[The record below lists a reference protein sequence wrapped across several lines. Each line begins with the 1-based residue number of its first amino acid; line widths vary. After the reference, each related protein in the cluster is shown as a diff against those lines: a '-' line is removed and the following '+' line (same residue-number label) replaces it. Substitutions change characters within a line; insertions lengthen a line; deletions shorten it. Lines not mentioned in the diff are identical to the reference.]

1 MRVNTIKKIIAAILA
16 AVLCFGVL
24 PSRSFFNTLSAVVKA
39 ANADSLNE
47 AYADGTSLMPI
58 GPAFT
63 VDTLLSWE
71 PTNDPDSDYSRS
83 VVPLADRYTGFTVND
98 YANPD
103 AKLMVCS
110 LANSKHD
117 ATNAQGQESFSSYA
131 FNYWQYATSFVYWSG
146 SKRGQVVVPTG
157 EFTDAAHTN
166 GVPVMGTIFFDW
178 GGNSSVVE
186 NFVRNYR
193 SVADKLI
200 EVMEYYGF
208 DGYFFNE
215 ETAVDYTTAGNLR
228 SMIAYMRQQRPNML
242 IGWYDSIT
250 DSGNLSYQ
258 DAVNG
263 SNSGWVSAGVN
274 EFFMNYN
281 WTTQDVNTTV
291 STMQGLG
298 KSQYEAF
305 AGLDVQQ
312 NCMNTNFSSNYLLNN
327 NNNKLKLS
335 LALYCPN
342 STMGLSG
349 DGADFHEVE
358 RQFYV
363 NGGDPRSTSSSGW
376 AGMSRFFA
384 DHTTIISAPFVTNFN
399 SGHGKAFY
407 IDGVKSRDAEWSY
420 QSVQDV
426 MPTWTWIIDSNGQ
439 KLSGAYD
446 FEDAYNGGS
455 SIKFYGSLTANKPN
469 NIMLYSTNLDINGST
484 NIAVTAKN
492 DRGLMKLVAYYGDS
506 STSSYANCQKATFAL
521 DASSG
526 GWTTSN
532 VSLASLS
539 GKKLYAIGFEI
550 GGTSNVSDY
559 QVNIGRLAVT
569 DSEAAAASASNARL
583 EEIIYLDAYTAEAR
597 IKWNGNNASTYEIYR
612 LNADGT
618 RTLIMETPNTAY
630 YIPNLVRNDDQADVT
645 IEVVPV
651 NANGVRG
658 ESSRFTID
666 WPYENGDTEK
676 LSDVTVPVNIC
687 PLAEVTGYSAQND
700 GEPASKAID
709 GTSENGSKWCAT
721 NAQSGWMT
729 IKLDQPRTIKRI
741 RIEHAEYGGEAQNMN
756 TIAFS
761 VQYKSGN
768 NWVTAYSTNNNSS
781 AVTDELITPVTAQEW
796 RLYISNS
803 GSSAWG
809 AIRIYEWQ
817 MFETTERN
825 RTDIV
830 LMKFASAKNNK
841 GASDTFSLTHAPT
854 GSTVRLYLRDANG
867 NYTQIASKEAQ
878 SSTVSF
884 TGLDYGSDAG
894 RVFYTVQEG
903 KQEESI
909 KLSTAFDAEPGAVK
923 YSITVVQPA
932 NGTVSASATSA
943 TAGTTVKLTATPAE
957 GYTLDYFTLDG
968 ARINGDTFIMPARN
982 VEVSAVFTANAYSI
996 TVVQPTG
1003 GTVSASATSATAGTT
1018 VKLTATPAEGYTLD
1032 YFTLDGARINGNTFS
1047 MPARNV
1053 EVSAVFTAN
1062 AYSITVVQPTGGT
1075 VSASTTSAAAGTT
1088 IELTATPAEG
1098 YTLDYFTLDGERI
1111 NGDTFSM
1118 PARNVEVSAVFTANA
1133 YSITVVQPTGGTV
1146 SASATS
1152 ATAGTTVKLTATP
1165 AEGYTL
1171 DYFTLDGARIN
1182 GDTFIM
1188 PARNVEV
1195 SAVFTANAYSITV
1208 VQPTGG
1214 TVSASATSATAGTTV
1229 KLTAT
1234 PAEGYTLDYFTLD
1247 GARINGDTFIMPA
1260 RNVEVSAVFTANAYS
1275 ITVVQPTGGTV
1286 SASATSATAG
1296 TTVKLTATPAE
1307 GYTLDYFTLDGARIN
1322 GDTFIMPARN
1332 VEVSAVFT
1340 ANAYSITVVQPAGG
1354 TVSASKLSAFFG
1366 EAVELTAVPDEG
1378 YELSHYVVNG
1388 AANNGGTF
1396 TMPARDVIVTAVF
1409 TKVAEPSVNLA
1420 LNATIY
1426 YSNKK
1431 YPDYAKNGPQ
1441 HAFDGKM
1448 SDREADKWH
1457 ASGVNGWVA
1466 FDIHTPVANPIL
1478 KIYHAGSAGE
1488 NSNLNTSSWD
1498 VYILNERYLTEEAYF
1513 NMDRSTQN
1521 RVCQIAWFWKRIH
1534 VTTGN
1539 TADISIDH
1547 IDMPEARRLFK
1558 INMRKTNQT
1567 GYPYYLN
1574 VYEIEMYAGN

>member
-16 AVLCFGVL
+16 AVFCFGVL
-24 PSRSFFNTLSAVVKA
+24 PSRSFFSTLSAVVKA

-263 SNSGWVSAGVN
+263 YNSGWVSAGVN

-291 STMQGLG
+291 STMQNLG

-327 NNNKLKLS
+327 SNKLKLS

-550 GGTSNVSDY
+550 GGTSNVYDY

-597 IKWNGNNASTYEIYR
+597 IKWNGNNASSYEIYR

-700 GEPASKAID
+700 GEPAWKAID

-721 NAQSGWMT
+721 NKQSGWMT

-741 RIEHAEYGGEAQNMN
+741 RIEHAQYGGEAQNMN

-768 NWVTAYSTNNNSS
+768 NWVTVYSTNNNSS

-867 NYTQIASKEAQ
+867 NYTQIASKEAH

-923 YSITVVQPA
+923 YSINVVQPT
-932 NGTVSASATSA
+932 NGMVSASATSA
-943 TAGTTVKLTATPAE
+943 TAGTTIELTATPAE

-1018 VKLTATPAEGYTLD
+1018 VKLTA
-1032 YFTLDGARINGNTFS
+1032 N
-1047 MPARNV
+1047 
-1053 EVSAVFTAN
+1053 
-1062 AYSITVVQPTGGT
+1062 
-1075 VSASTTSAAAGTT
+1075 
-1088 IELTATPAEG
+1088 
-1098 YTLDYFTLDGERI
+1098 
-1111 NGDTFSM
+1111 
-1118 PARNVEVSAVFTANA
+1118 
-1133 YSITVVQPTGGTV
+1133 
-1146 SASATS
+1146 
-1152 ATAGTTVKLTATP
+1152 P

-1214 TVSASATSATAGTTV
+1214 MVSASATSATAGTSV
-1229 KLTAT
+1229 KLTAN

-1247 GARINGDTFIMPA
+1247 GERINGDTFIMPA

-1275 ITVVQPTGGTV
+1275 ITVVQPTGGSV
-1286 SASATSATAG
+1286 AASATSATAG
-1296 TTVKLTATPAE
+1296 TTIELTATPAE
-1307 GYTLDYFTLDGARIN
+1307 GYTLDYFTLDGERIN
-1322 GDTFIMPARN
+1322 GNTFIMPARN

-1340 ANAYSITVVQPAGG
+1340 ANAYSITVVQPIGG

-1448 SDREADKWH
+1448 SDPEADKWH
-1457 ASGVNGWVA
+1457 ASGINGWVA

-1521 RVCQIAWFWKRIH
+1521 RVCQIAWFWKRVH

-1567 GYPYYLN
+1567 GYPYHLN

>member
-16 AVLCFGVL
+16 AVFCFGVL

-228 SMIAYMRQQRPNML
+228 SMIAYMRQKRPDML

-291 STMQGLG
+291 STMQNLG

-327 NNNKLKLS
+327 SNKLKLS

-363 NGGDPRSTSSSGW
+363 NGGDPRNTSSSGW

-526 GWTTSN
+526 SWTTSN

-700 GEPASKAID
+700 GEPAWKAID

-721 NAQSGWMT
+721 NKQSGWMT

-741 RIEHAEYGGEAQNMN
+741 RIEHAEYGGEAQDMN

-768 NWVTAYSTNNNSS
+768 NWVTVYSTNNNSS

-796 RLYISNS
+796 RLYINNS

-923 YSITVVQPA
+923 YSINVVQPA
-932 NGTVSASATSA
+932 NGSVAASATSA
-943 TAGTTVKLTATPAE
+943 TAGTTVKLTANPAEGYTLDYFTLDGARINGDTFIMPARNVEVSAVFTANAYSITVVQPTGGSVAASATSATAGTTVELTANPAEGYTLDYFTLDGARINGNTFIMPARNVEVSAVFTANAYSITVVQPTGGTVSASATSAAAGTTIELTANPAE

-1003 GTVSASATSATAGTT
+1003 GTVSASATSA
-1018 VKLTATPAEGYTLD
+1018 
-1032 YFTLDGARINGNTFS
+1032 
-1047 MPARNV
+1047 
-1053 EVSAVFTAN
+1053 
-1062 AYSITVVQPTGGT
+1062 
-1075 VSASTTSAAAGTT
+1075 AAGTT
-1088 IELTATPAEG
+1088 IELTA
-1098 YTLDYFTLDGERI
+1098 
-1111 NGDTFSM
+1111 N
-1118 PARNVEVSAVFTANA
+1118 
-1133 YSITVVQPTGGTV
+1133 
-1146 SASATS
+1146 
-1152 ATAGTTVKLTATP
+1152 P

-1214 TVSASATSATAGTTV
+1214 TVSAS
-1229 KLTAT
+1229 
-1234 PAEGYTLDYFTLD
+1234 
-1247 GARINGDTFIMPA
+1247 
-1260 RNVEVSAVFTANAYS
+1260 
-1275 ITVVQPTGGTV
+1275 
-1286 SASATSATAG
+1286 
-1296 TTVKLTATPAE
+1296 
-1307 GYTLDYFTLDGARIN
+1307 
-1322 GDTFIMPARN
+1322 
-1332 VEVSAVFT
+1332 
-1340 ANAYSITVVQPAGG
+1340 
-1354 TVSASKLSAFFG
+1354 KLSAFFG

-1388 AANNGGTF
+1388 AANSGGTF

-1426 YSNKK
+1426 YFNKK

-1448 SDREADKWH
+1448 SDPEADKWH

-1478 KIYHAGSAGE
+1478 KIYHAGSADE
-1488 NSNLNTSSWD
+1488 DSNLNTSSWD

-1539 TADISIDH
+1539 TADISVDH

-1567 GYPYYLN
+1567 GYPYHLN

>member
-24 PSRSFFNTLSAVVKA
+24 PSRSFFSTLSAVVKA

-215 ETAVDYTTAGNLR
+215 ETGVDYTTAGNLR

-291 STMQGLG
+291 STMQNLG

-327 NNNKLKLS
+327 SNKLKLS

-455 SIKFYGSLTANKPN
+455 SIKFFGSLTANKPN

-521 DASSG
+521 DASHGS
-526 GWTTSN
+526 WTTSN

-569 DSEAAAASASNARL
+569 DSEAAAASAGNARL

-597 IKWNGNNASTYEIYR
+597 IKWNGNNASSYEIYR

-721 NAQSGWMT
+721 NKQSGWMT

-741 RIEHAEYGGEAQNMN
+741 RIEHAEYGGEAKDMN

-768 NWVTAYSTNNNSS
+768 NWVTVYSTTNNSS

-803 GSSAWG
+803 GSSPWG

-830 LMKFASAKNNK
+830 LMKFASAKNNT

-923 YSITVVQPA
+923 YSINVVQPA
-932 NGTVSASATSA
+932 NGSVA
-943 TAGTTVKLTATPAE
+943 
-957 GYTLDYFTLDG
+957 
-968 ARINGDTFIMPARN
+968 
-982 VEVSAVFTANAYSI
+982 
-996 TVVQPTG
+996 
-1003 GTVSASATSATAGTT
+1003 ASATSATAGTT

-1032 YFTLDGARINGNTFS
+1032 YFTLDGARINGNTF
-1047 MPARNV
+1047 
-1053 EVSAVFTAN
+1053 
-1062 AYSITVVQPTGGT
+1062 
-1075 VSASTTSAAAGTT
+1075 
-1088 IELTATPAEG
+1088 
-1098 YTLDYFTLDGERI
+1098 
-1111 NGDTFSM
+1111 
-1118 PARNVEVSAVFTANA
+1118 
-1133 YSITVVQPTGGTV
+1133 
-1146 SASATS
+1146 
-1152 ATAGTTVKLTATP
+1152 
-1165 AEGYTL
+1165 
-1171 DYFTLDGARIN
+1171 
-1182 GDTFIM
+1182 IM

-1208 VQPTGG
+1208 VQPT
-1214 TVSASATSATAGTTV
+1214 
-1229 KLTAT
+1229 
-1234 PAEGYTLDYFTLD
+1234 
-1247 GARINGDTFIMPA
+1247 
-1260 RNVEVSAVFTANAYS
+1260 
-1275 ITVVQPTGGTV
+1275 
-1286 SASATSATAG
+1286 
-1296 TTVKLTATPAE
+1296 
-1307 GYTLDYFTLDGARIN
+1307 
-1322 GDTFIMPARN
+1322 
-1332 VEVSAVFT
+1332 
-1340 ANAYSITVVQPAGG
+1340 GG

-1420 LNATIY
+1420 LNATVY

-1448 SDREADKWH
+1448 SDPEADKWH
-1457 ASGVNGWVA
+1457 ASGINGWVA

-1478 KIYHAGSAGE
+1478 KIYHAGFAGE
-1488 NSNLNTSSWD
+1488 GSDLNTSSWD

-1567 GYPYYLN
+1567 GYPYHLN

>member
-1 MRVNTIKKIIAAILA
+1 MRVNTIKKIIAALLA

-63 VDTLLSWE
+63 VDTLLSWA

-250 DSGNLSYQ
+250 DSGYLSYQ

-263 SNSGWVSAGVN
+263 YNSGWVSAGVN

-327 NNNKLKLS
+327 SNKLKLS

-492 DRGLMKLVAYYGDS
+492 DRGMMKLVAYYGDS

-597 IKWNGNNASTYEIYR
+597 IKWNGNNASSYEIYR

-700 GEPASKAID
+700 GEPAWKAID

-721 NAQSGWMT
+721 NKQSGWMT

-741 RIEHAEYGGEAQNMN
+741 RIEHAQYGGEAQNMN

-768 NWVTAYSTNNNSS
+768 NWVTVYSTNNNSS

-796 RLYISNS
+796 RLYINNS

-817 MFETTERN
+817 MFESTERE
-825 RTDIV
+825 RSDIV
-830 LMKFASAKNNK
+830 LMKFASAKNNT

-923 YSITVVQPA
+923 YSINVVQPA
-932 NGTVSASATSA
+932 NGSVAASATSA
-943 TAGTTVKLTATPAE
+943 TAGTTVKLTATPSE

-968 ARINGDTFIMPARN
+968 ERINGDTFIMPARN

-1018 VKLTATPAEGYTLD
+1018 IELTATPAEGYTLD
-1032 YFTLDGARINGNTFS
+1032 YFTLDGARINGDTFS

-1053 EVSAVFTAN
+1053 DVSAVFTAN
-1062 AYSITVVQPTGGT
+1062 AYSITVVQP
-1075 VSASTTSAAAGTT
+1075 
-1088 IELTATPAEG
+1088 
-1098 YTLDYFTLDGERI
+1098 
-1111 NGDTFSM
+1111 
-1118 PARNVEVSAVFTANA
+1118 AN
-1133 YSITVVQPTGGTV
+1133 GTV

-1152 ATAGTTVKLTATP
+1152 ATAGTTVKLTANP

-1171 DYFTLDGARIN
+1171 DYFTLDGERIN

-1214 TVSASATSATAGTTV
+1214 MVSASATSATAGTTIE
-1229 KLTAT
+1229 LTAT

-1247 GARINGDTFIMPA
+1247 G
-1260 RNVEVSAVFTANAYS
+1260 E
-1275 ITVVQPTGGTV
+1275 
-1286 SASATSATAG
+1286 
-1296 TTVKLTATPAE
+1296 
-1307 GYTLDYFTLDGARIN
+1307 RIN

-1340 ANAYSITVVQPAGG
+1340 ANAYSITVVQPANG
-1354 TVSASKLSAFFG
+1354 TVSSSKLSAFFG

-1388 AANNGGTF
+1388 AANSGGTF

-1420 LNATIY
+1420 LNATVY

-1448 SDREADKWH
+1448 SDPEADKWH
-1457 ASGVNGWVA
+1457 ASGINGWVA

-1478 KIYHAGSAGE
+1478 KIYHAGFAGE
-1488 NSNLNTSSWD
+1488 GSDLNTSSWD

-1567 GYPYYLN
+1567 GYPYHLN

>member
-1 MRVNTIKKIIAAILA
+1 MIL
-16 AVLCFGVL
+16 
-24 PSRSFFNTLSAVVKA
+24 N
-39 ANADSLNE
+39 
-47 AYADGTSLMPI
+47 
-58 GPAFT
+58 
-63 VDTLLSWE
+63 
-71 PTNDPDSDYSRS
+71 
-83 VVPLADRYTGFTVND
+83 
-98 YANPD
+98 
-103 AKLMVCS
+103 
-110 LANSKHD
+110 
-117 ATNAQGQESFSSYA
+117 
-131 FNYWQYATSFVYWSG
+131 SFV
-146 SKRGQVVVPTG
+146 
-157 EFTDAAHTN
+157 
-166 GVPVMGTIFFDW
+166 
-178 GGNSSVVE
+178 
-186 NFVRNYR
+186 
-193 SVADKLI
+193 
-200 EVMEYYGF
+200 
-208 DGYFFNE
+208 
-215 ETAVDYTTAGNLR
+215 
-228 SMIAYMRQQRPNML
+228 
-242 IGWYDSIT
+242 
-250 DSGNLSYQ
+250 
-258 DAVNG
+258 
-263 SNSGWVSAGVN
+263 
-274 EFFMNYN
+274 
-281 WTTQDVNTTV
+281 TV
-291 STMQGLG
+291 
-298 KSQYEAF
+298 
-305 AGLDVQQ
+305 
-312 NCMNTNFSSNYLLNN
+312 
-327 NNNKLKLS
+327 
-335 LALYCPN
+335 
-342 STMGLSG
+342 
-349 DGADFHEVE
+349 
-358 RQFYV
+358 
-363 NGGDPRSTSSSGW
+363 
-376 AGMSRFFA
+376 
-384 DHTTIISAPFVTNFN
+384 
-399 SGHGKAFY
+399 
-407 IDGVKSRDAEWSY
+407 
-420 QSVQDV
+420 
-426 MPTWTWIIDSNGQ
+426 
-439 KLSGAYD
+439 
-446 FEDAYNGGS
+446 
-455 SIKFYGSLTANKPN
+455 
-469 NIMLYSTNLDINGST
+469 
-484 NIAVTAKN
+484 
-492 DRGLMKLVAYYGDS
+492 
-506 STSSYANCQKATFAL
+506 
-521 DASSG
+521 
-526 GWTTSN
+526 
-532 VSLASLS
+532 
-539 GKKLYAIGFEI
+539 
-550 GGTSNVSDY
+550 Y

-597 IKWNGNNASTYEIYR
+597 IKWNGNNASSYEIYR

-630 YIPNLVRNDDQADVT
+630 YIPKLVRNDDQADVT

-700 GEPASKAID
+700 GEPAWKAID

-721 NAQSGWMT
+721 NKQSGWMT

-768 NWVTAYSTNNNSS
+768 NWVTVYSTTNNSS

-923 YSITVVQPA
+923 YSINVVQPA
-932 NGTVSASATSA
+932 NGSVAASATSA

-968 ARINGDTFIMPARN
+968 
-982 VEVSAVFTANAYSI
+982 E
-996 TVVQPTG
+996 
-1003 GTVSASATSATAGTT
+1003 
-1018 VKLTATPAEGYTLD
+1018 
-1032 YFTLDGARINGNTFS
+1032 
-1047 MPARNV
+1047 
-1053 EVSAVFTAN
+1053 
-1062 AYSITVVQPTGGT
+1062 
-1075 VSASTTSAAAGTT
+1075 
-1088 IELTATPAEG
+1088 
-1098 YTLDYFTLDGERI
+1098 
-1111 NGDTFSM
+1111 
-1118 PARNVEVSAVFTANA
+1118 
-1133 YSITVVQPTGGTV
+1133 
-1146 SASATS
+1146 
-1152 ATAGTTVKLTATP
+1152 
-1165 AEGYTL
+1165 
-1171 DYFTLDGARIN
+1171 
-1182 GDTFIM
+1182 
-1188 PARNVEV
+1188 
-1195 SAVFTANAYSITV
+1195 
-1208 VQPTGG
+1208 
-1214 TVSASATSATAGTTV
+1214 
-1229 KLTAT
+1229 
-1234 PAEGYTLDYFTLD
+1234 
-1247 GARINGDTFIMPA
+1247 
-1260 RNVEVSAVFTANAYS
+1260 
-1275 ITVVQPTGGTV
+1275 
-1286 SASATSATAG
+1286 
-1296 TTVKLTATPAE
+1296 
-1307 GYTLDYFTLDGARIN
+1307 RIN

-1340 ANAYSITVVQPAGG
+1340 ANAYSITVVQPANG

-1457 ASGVNGWVA
+1457 ASGINGWVA

-1488 NSNLNTSSWD
+1488 GSDLNTSSWD

-1567 GYPYYLN
+1567 GYPYHLN

>member
-16 AVLCFGVL
+16 AVFCFGVL

-228 SMIAYMRQQRPNML
+228 SMIAYMRQQKPNML

-291 STMQGLG
+291 STMQNLG

-327 NNNKLKLS
+327 SNKLKLS

-597 IKWNGNNASTYEIYR
+597 IKWNGNNASSYEIYR

-700 GEPASKAID
+700 GEPAWKAID

-721 NAQSGWMT
+721 NKQSGWMT

-741 RIEHAEYGGEAQNMN
+741 RIEHAQYGGEAQNMN

-768 NWVTAYSTNNNSS
+768 NWVTVYSTNNNSS

-796 RLYISNS
+796 RLDISNS

-817 MFETTERN
+817 MFETAERN

-923 YSITVVQPA
+923 YSINVVQPA
-932 NGTVSASATSA
+932 NGSVAASATSA
-943 TAGTTVKLTATPAE
+943 TAGTTVKLTATPAEGYTLDYFTLDGERINGDTFIMPARNVEVSAVFTANAYSITVVQPANGSVSASTTSATAGTTVKLTANPAE

-996 TVVQPTG
+996 TVVQPANG
-1003 GTVSASATSATAGTT
+1003 SVSASATSATAGTT
-1018 VKLTATPAEGYTLD
+1018 IELTATPAKGYTLD

-1062 AYSITVVQPTGGT
+1062 AYSITVVQPTGGSIAA
-1075 VSASTTSAAAGTT
+1075 SATSATAGTT

-1133 YSITVVQPTGGTV
+1133 YSITVVQPAGGTV

-1152 ATAGTTVKLTATP
+1152 AAAGTTIELTASP

-1171 DYFTLDGARIN
+1171 DYFTLDGERIN

-1208 VQPTGG
+1208 VQPT
-1214 TVSASATSATAGTTV
+1214 
-1229 KLTAT
+1229 
-1234 PAEGYTLDYFTLD
+1234 
-1247 GARINGDTFIMPA
+1247 
-1260 RNVEVSAVFTANAYS
+1260 
-1275 ITVVQPTGGTV
+1275 
-1286 SASATSATAG
+1286 
-1296 TTVKLTATPAE
+1296 
-1307 GYTLDYFTLDGARIN
+1307 
-1322 GDTFIMPARN
+1322 
-1332 VEVSAVFT
+1332 
-1340 ANAYSITVVQPAGG
+1340 GG

-1420 LNATIY
+1420 LNATVY

-1457 ASGVNGWVA
+1457 ASGINGWVA

-1488 NSNLNTSSWD
+1488 GSDLNTSSWD

-1521 RVCQIAWFWKRIH
+1521 RVCQIAWFWKKIH
-1534 VTTGN
+1534 VTNGN

>member
-16 AVLCFGVL
+16 AVFYFGVL

-228 SMIAYMRQQRPNML
+228 SMIAYMRQQKPNML

-263 SNSGWVSAGVN
+263 YNSGWVSAGVN

-291 STMQGLG
+291 STMQNLG

-312 NCMNTNFSSNYLLNN
+312 NCMNTNFSSNYLLN

-597 IKWNGNNASTYEIYR
+597 IKWNGNNASSYEIYR

-700 GEPASKAID
+700 GEPAWKAID

-721 NAQSGWMT
+721 NKQSGWMT

-741 RIEHAEYGGEAQNMN
+741 RIEHAQYGGEAQNMN

-768 NWVTAYSTNNNSS
+768 NWVTVYSTNNNSS

-923 YSITVVQPA
+923 YSINVVQPA
-932 NGTVSASATSA
+932 NGSVAASATSA
-943 TAGTTVKLTATPAE
+943 TAGTTVKLTATPAEGYTLDYFTLDGERINGDTFIMPARNVEVSAVFTANAYSITVVQPAGGTVSASATSAAAGTTVKLTANPAE

-996 TVVQPTG
+996 NVVQPANG
-1003 GTVSASATSATAGTT
+1003 MVSASATSATAGTT
-1018 VKLTATPAEGYTLD
+1018 VKLTA
-1032 YFTLDGARINGNTFS
+1032 N
-1047 MPARNV
+1047 
-1053 EVSAVFTAN
+1053 
-1062 AYSITVVQPTGGT
+1062 
-1075 VSASTTSAAAGTT
+1075 
-1088 IELTATPAEG
+1088 PAEG

-1111 NGDTFSM
+1111 NGNTFIM
-1118 PARNVEVSAVFTANA
+1118 PARNVEVSAVFTTNA
-1133 YSITVVQPTGGTV
+1133 YSITVVQPAGGSV
-1146 SASATS
+1146 AASATS
-1152 ATAGTTVKLTATP
+1152 AAAGTTVELTATP
-1165 AEGYTL
+1165 AEGYAL
-1171 DYFTLDGARIN
+1171 DYFTLDGERIN

-1214 TVSASATSATAGTTV
+1214 TVSAS
-1229 KLTAT
+1229 
-1234 PAEGYTLDYFTLD
+1234 
-1247 GARINGDTFIMPA
+1247 
-1260 RNVEVSAVFTANAYS
+1260 
-1275 ITVVQPTGGTV
+1275 
-1286 SASATSATAG
+1286 
-1296 TTVKLTATPAE
+1296 
-1307 GYTLDYFTLDGARIN
+1307 
-1322 GDTFIMPARN
+1322 
-1332 VEVSAVFT
+1332 
-1340 ANAYSITVVQPAGG
+1340 
-1354 TVSASKLSAFFG
+1354 KLSAFFG
-1366 EAVELTAVPDEG
+1366 ETVDLTAVPDEG

-1426 YSNKK
+1426 YFNKK

-1448 SDREADKWH
+1448 SDPEADKWH

-1488 NSNLNTSSWD
+1488 SSNLNTSSWD

>member
-1 MRVNTIKKIIAAILA
+1 
-16 AVLCFGVL
+16 
-24 PSRSFFNTLSAVVKA
+24 
-39 ANADSLNE
+39 
-47 AYADGTSLMPI
+47 
-58 GPAFT
+58 
-63 VDTLLSWE
+63 
-71 PTNDPDSDYSRS
+71 
-83 VVPLADRYTGFTVND
+83 
-98 YANPD
+98 
-103 AKLMVCS
+103 
-110 LANSKHD
+110 
-117 ATNAQGQESFSSYA
+117 
-131 FNYWQYATSFVYWSG
+131 
-146 SKRGQVVVPTG
+146 
-157 EFTDAAHTN
+157 
-166 GVPVMGTIFFDW
+166 
-178 GGNSSVVE
+178 
-186 NFVRNYR
+186 
-193 SVADKLI
+193 
-200 EVMEYYGF
+200 
-208 DGYFFNE
+208 
-215 ETAVDYTTAGNLR
+215 
-228 SMIAYMRQQRPNML
+228 
-242 IGWYDSIT
+242 
-250 DSGNLSYQ
+250 
-258 DAVNG
+258 
-263 SNSGWVSAGVN
+263 
-274 EFFMNYN
+274 
-281 WTTQDVNTTV
+281 
-291 STMQGLG
+291 
-298 KSQYEAF
+298 
-305 AGLDVQQ
+305 
-312 NCMNTNFSSNYLLNN
+312 
-327 NNNKLKLS
+327 
-335 LALYCPN
+335 
-342 STMGLSG
+342 
-349 DGADFHEVE
+349 
-358 RQFYV
+358 
-363 NGGDPRSTSSSGW
+363 
-376 AGMSRFFA
+376 MSRFFA

-455 SIKFYGSLTANKPN
+455 SLKFYGSLTANKPN

-700 GEPASKAID
+700 GEPAWKAID

-721 NAQSGWMT
+721 NKQSGWMT

-741 RIEHAEYGGEAQNMN
+741 RIEHAQYGGEAQNMN

-768 NWVTAYSTNNNSS
+768 NWVTVYSTNSNSS

-796 RLYISNS
+796 RLDISNS

-923 YSITVVQPA
+923 YSINVVQPA
-932 NGTVSASATSA
+932 NGSVAASATSA
-943 TAGTTVKLTATPAE
+943 TAGTTVKLTA
-957 GYTLDYFTLDG
+957 
-968 ARINGDTFIMPARN
+968 N
-982 VEVSAVFTANAYSI
+982 
-996 TVVQPTG
+996 
-1003 GTVSASATSATAGTT
+1003 
-1018 VKLTATPAEGYTLD
+1018 PAEGYTLD
-1032 YFTLDGARINGNTFS
+1032 YFTLDGARINGNTF
-1047 MPARNV
+1047 
-1053 EVSAVFTAN
+1053 
-1062 AYSITVVQPTGGT
+1062 
-1075 VSASTTSAAAGTT
+1075 
-1088 IELTATPAEG
+1088 
-1098 YTLDYFTLDGERI
+1098 
-1111 NGDTFSM
+1111 
-1118 PARNVEVSAVFTANA
+1118 
-1133 YSITVVQPTGGTV
+1133 
-1146 SASATS
+1146 
-1152 ATAGTTVKLTATP
+1152 
-1165 AEGYTL
+1165 
-1171 DYFTLDGARIN
+1171 
-1182 GDTFIM
+1182 IM
-1188 PARNVEV
+1188 PARNV
-1195 SAVFTANAYSITV
+1195 
-1208 VQPTGG
+1208 
-1214 TVSASATSATAGTTV
+1214 
-1229 KLTAT
+1229 
-1234 PAEGYTLDYFTLD
+1234 D
-1247 GARINGDTFIMPA
+1247 
-1260 RNVEVSAVFTANAYS
+1260 
-1275 ITVVQPTGGTV
+1275 
-1286 SASATSATAG
+1286 
-1296 TTVKLTATPAE
+1296 
-1307 GYTLDYFTLDGARIN
+1307 
-1322 GDTFIMPARN
+1322 
-1332 VEVSAVFT
+1332 VSAVFT

-1420 LNATIY
+1420 LNATVY

-1457 ASGVNGWVA
+1457 ASGINGWVA

>member
-1 MRVNTIKKIIAAILA
+1 MIL
-16 AVLCFGVL
+16 
-24 PSRSFFNTLSAVVKA
+24 N
-39 ANADSLNE
+39 
-47 AYADGTSLMPI
+47 
-58 GPAFT
+58 
-63 VDTLLSWE
+63 
-71 PTNDPDSDYSRS
+71 
-83 VVPLADRYTGFTVND
+83 
-98 YANPD
+98 
-103 AKLMVCS
+103 
-110 LANSKHD
+110 
-117 ATNAQGQESFSSYA
+117 
-131 FNYWQYATSFVYWSG
+131 SFV
-146 SKRGQVVVPTG
+146 
-157 EFTDAAHTN
+157 
-166 GVPVMGTIFFDW
+166 
-178 GGNSSVVE
+178 
-186 NFVRNYR
+186 
-193 SVADKLI
+193 
-200 EVMEYYGF
+200 
-208 DGYFFNE
+208 
-215 ETAVDYTTAGNLR
+215 
-228 SMIAYMRQQRPNML
+228 
-242 IGWYDSIT
+242 
-250 DSGNLSYQ
+250 
-258 DAVNG
+258 
-263 SNSGWVSAGVN
+263 
-274 EFFMNYN
+274 
-281 WTTQDVNTTV
+281 TV
-291 STMQGLG
+291 
-298 KSQYEAF
+298 
-305 AGLDVQQ
+305 
-312 NCMNTNFSSNYLLNN
+312 
-327 NNNKLKLS
+327 
-335 LALYCPN
+335 
-342 STMGLSG
+342 
-349 DGADFHEVE
+349 
-358 RQFYV
+358 
-363 NGGDPRSTSSSGW
+363 
-376 AGMSRFFA
+376 
-384 DHTTIISAPFVTNFN
+384 
-399 SGHGKAFY
+399 
-407 IDGVKSRDAEWSY
+407 
-420 QSVQDV
+420 
-426 MPTWTWIIDSNGQ
+426 
-439 KLSGAYD
+439 
-446 FEDAYNGGS
+446 
-455 SIKFYGSLTANKPN
+455 
-469 NIMLYSTNLDINGST
+469 
-484 NIAVTAKN
+484 
-492 DRGLMKLVAYYGDS
+492 
-506 STSSYANCQKATFAL
+506 
-521 DASSG
+521 
-526 GWTTSN
+526 
-532 VSLASLS
+532 
-539 GKKLYAIGFEI
+539 
-550 GGTSNVSDY
+550 Y

-597 IKWNGNNASTYEIYR
+597 IKWNGNNASSYEIYR

-645 IEVVPV
+645 VEVVPV

-700 GEPASKAID
+700 GEPAWKAID

-721 NAQSGWMT
+721 NKQSGWMT

-741 RIEHAEYGGEAQNMN
+741 RIEHAQYGGEAQNMN

-768 NWVTAYSTNNNSS
+768 NWVTVYSTNNNSS

-867 NYTQIASKEAQ
+867 NYTQIASKEAH

-923 YSITVVQPA
+923 YSINVVQPA
-932 NGTVSASATSA
+932 GGTVSASATSA
-943 TAGTTVKLTATPAE
+943 TAGTTVKLTATPSEGYTLDYFTLDGERINGDTFIMPARNVEVSAVFTANAYSITVVQPTNGSVAASATSATAGTTIELTATPAE

-982 VEVSAVFTANAYSI
+982 VDVSAVFTANAYSI
-996 TVVQPTG
+996 TVVQPT
-1003 GTVSASATSATAGTT
+1003 
-1018 VKLTATPAEGYTLD
+1018 
-1032 YFTLDGARINGNTFS
+1032 
-1047 MPARNV
+1047 
-1053 EVSAVFTAN
+1053 
-1062 AYSITVVQPTGGT
+1062 
-1075 VSASTTSAAAGTT
+1075 
-1088 IELTATPAEG
+1088 
-1098 YTLDYFTLDGERI
+1098 
-1111 NGDTFSM
+1111 
-1118 PARNVEVSAVFTANA
+1118 
-1133 YSITVVQPTGGTV
+1133 
-1146 SASATS
+1146 
-1152 ATAGTTVKLTATP
+1152 
-1165 AEGYTL
+1165 
-1171 DYFTLDGARIN
+1171 
-1182 GDTFIM
+1182 
-1188 PARNVEV
+1188 
-1195 SAVFTANAYSITV
+1195 
-1208 VQPTGG
+1208 
-1214 TVSASATSATAGTTV
+1214 
-1229 KLTAT
+1229 
-1234 PAEGYTLDYFTLD
+1234 
-1247 GARINGDTFIMPA
+1247 
-1260 RNVEVSAVFTANAYS
+1260 
-1275 ITVVQPTGGTV
+1275 
-1286 SASATSATAG
+1286 
-1296 TTVKLTATPAE
+1296 
-1307 GYTLDYFTLDGARIN
+1307 
-1322 GDTFIMPARN
+1322 
-1332 VEVSAVFT
+1332 
-1340 ANAYSITVVQPAGG
+1340 GG

-1388 AANNGGTF
+1388 AANNGSSF
-1396 TMPARDVIVTAVF
+1396 TMPAHDVMVTAVF

-1426 YSNKK
+1426 YFNKK

-1488 NSNLNTSSWD
+1488 DSNLNTSSWD

-1539 TADISIDH
+1539 TADISVDH

-1567 GYPYYLN
+1567 GYPYHLN

>member
-1 MRVNTIKKIIAAILA
+1 MIL
-16 AVLCFGVL
+16 
-24 PSRSFFNTLSAVVKA
+24 N
-39 ANADSLNE
+39 
-47 AYADGTSLMPI
+47 
-58 GPAFT
+58 
-63 VDTLLSWE
+63 
-71 PTNDPDSDYSRS
+71 
-83 VVPLADRYTGFTVND
+83 
-98 YANPD
+98 
-103 AKLMVCS
+103 
-110 LANSKHD
+110 
-117 ATNAQGQESFSSYA
+117 
-131 FNYWQYATSFVYWSG
+131 SFV
-146 SKRGQVVVPTG
+146 
-157 EFTDAAHTN
+157 
-166 GVPVMGTIFFDW
+166 
-178 GGNSSVVE
+178 
-186 NFVRNYR
+186 
-193 SVADKLI
+193 
-200 EVMEYYGF
+200 
-208 DGYFFNE
+208 
-215 ETAVDYTTAGNLR
+215 
-228 SMIAYMRQQRPNML
+228 
-242 IGWYDSIT
+242 
-250 DSGNLSYQ
+250 
-258 DAVNG
+258 
-263 SNSGWVSAGVN
+263 
-274 EFFMNYN
+274 
-281 WTTQDVNTTV
+281 TV
-291 STMQGLG
+291 
-298 KSQYEAF
+298 
-305 AGLDVQQ
+305 
-312 NCMNTNFSSNYLLNN
+312 
-327 NNNKLKLS
+327 
-335 LALYCPN
+335 
-342 STMGLSG
+342 
-349 DGADFHEVE
+349 
-358 RQFYV
+358 
-363 NGGDPRSTSSSGW
+363 
-376 AGMSRFFA
+376 
-384 DHTTIISAPFVTNFN
+384 
-399 SGHGKAFY
+399 
-407 IDGVKSRDAEWSY
+407 
-420 QSVQDV
+420 
-426 MPTWTWIIDSNGQ
+426 
-439 KLSGAYD
+439 
-446 FEDAYNGGS
+446 
-455 SIKFYGSLTANKPN
+455 
-469 NIMLYSTNLDINGST
+469 
-484 NIAVTAKN
+484 
-492 DRGLMKLVAYYGDS
+492 
-506 STSSYANCQKATFAL
+506 
-521 DASSG
+521 
-526 GWTTSN
+526 
-532 VSLASLS
+532 
-539 GKKLYAIGFEI
+539 
-550 GGTSNVSDY
+550 Y

-645 IEVVPV
+645 VEVVPV

-721 NAQSGWMT
+721 NKQSGWMT

-741 RIEHAEYGGEAQNMN
+741 RIEHAQYGGEAQNMN

-768 NWVTAYSTNNNSS
+768 NWVTVYSTNNNSS

-841 GASDTFSLTHAPT
+841 GASDTFSLTNAPT

-923 YSITVVQPA
+923 YSINVVQPA
-932 NGTVSASATSA
+932 NGSVAASATSA

-968 ARINGDTFIMPARN
+968 ERINGDTFIMPARN

-996 TVVQPTG
+996 TVVQPAG
-1003 GTVSASATSATAGTT
+1003 GTVSASA
-1018 VKLTATPAEGYTLD
+1018 
-1032 YFTLDGARINGNTFS
+1032 
-1047 MPARNV
+1047 
-1053 EVSAVFTAN
+1053 
-1062 AYSITVVQPTGGT
+1062 
-1075 VSASTTSAAAGTT
+1075 TSAAAGTT

-1111 NGDTFSM
+1111 NGDTF
-1118 PARNVEVSAVFTANA
+1118 
-1133 YSITVVQPTGGTV
+1133 
-1146 SASATS
+1146 
-1152 ATAGTTVKLTATP
+1152 
-1165 AEGYTL
+1165 
-1171 DYFTLDGARIN
+1171 
-1182 GDTFIM
+1182 IM

-1208 VQPTGG
+1208 VQPT
-1214 TVSASATSATAGTTV
+1214 
-1229 KLTAT
+1229 
-1234 PAEGYTLDYFTLD
+1234 
-1247 GARINGDTFIMPA
+1247 
-1260 RNVEVSAVFTANAYS
+1260 
-1275 ITVVQPTGGTV
+1275 
-1286 SASATSATAG
+1286 
-1296 TTVKLTATPAE
+1296 
-1307 GYTLDYFTLDGARIN
+1307 
-1322 GDTFIMPARN
+1322 
-1332 VEVSAVFT
+1332 
-1340 ANAYSITVVQPAGG
+1340 GG

-1457 ASGVNGWVA
+1457 ASGINGWVA

-1521 RVCQIAWFWKRIH
+1521 RVCQIAWFWKRVH

-1567 GYPYYLN
+1567 GYPYHLN

>member
-16 AVLCFGVL
+16 AVFCFGVL

-215 ETAVDYTTAGNLR
+215 ETGVDYTTAGNLR

-327 NNNKLKLS
+327 SNKLKLS

-492 DRGLMKLVAYYGDS
+492 DRELMKLVAYYGDS
-506 STSSYANCQKATFAL
+506 STSSYANCQKAAFAL

-597 IKWNGNNASTYEIYR
+597 IKWNGNNASSYEIYR

-721 NAQSGWMT
+721 NKQSGWMT

-741 RIEHAEYGGEAQNMN
+741 RIEHAQYGGEAQNMN

-768 NWVTAYSTNNNSS
+768 NWVTVYSTNNNSS

-923 YSITVVQPA
+923 YSINVVQPA
-932 NGTVSASATSA
+932 NGSVAASATSA
-943 TAGTTVKLTATPAE
+943 TAGTTVKLTATPEEGYTLDYFTLDGERINGDTFIMPARNVEVSAVFTANAYSITVVQPAGGSVAASATSATAGTTIELAATPAE

-968 ARINGDTFIMPARN
+968 ERINGNTFSMPARNVEVSAVFTANAYGITVVQPAGGSVAASATSATAGTTIELTATPAEGYTLDYFTLDGERINGNTFIMPARN

-1003 GTVSASATSATAGTT
+1003 GTVSASATSA
-1018 VKLTATPAEGYTLD
+1018 
-1032 YFTLDGARINGNTFS
+1032 
-1047 MPARNV
+1047 
-1053 EVSAVFTAN
+1053 
-1062 AYSITVVQPTGGT
+1062 
-1075 VSASTTSAAAGTT
+1075 AAGTT

-1098 YTLDYFTLDGERI
+1098 YTLDYFTLDGARI

-1133 YSITVVQPTGGTV
+1133 YSITVVQPTGGSV
-1146 SASATS
+1146 AASATS
-1152 ATAGTTVKLTATP
+1152 AAAGTTIELTATP

-1182 GDTFIM
+1182 GNTFIM
-1188 PARNVEV
+1188 PARNV
-1195 SAVFTANAYSITV
+1195 
-1208 VQPTGG
+1208 
-1214 TVSASATSATAGTTV
+1214 
-1229 KLTAT
+1229 
-1234 PAEGYTLDYFTLD
+1234 D
-1247 GARINGDTFIMPA
+1247 
-1260 RNVEVSAVFTANAYS
+1260 
-1275 ITVVQPTGGTV
+1275 
-1286 SASATSATAG
+1286 
-1296 TTVKLTATPAE
+1296 
-1307 GYTLDYFTLDGARIN
+1307 
-1322 GDTFIMPARN
+1322 
-1332 VEVSAVFT
+1332 VSAVFT

-1354 TVSASKLSAFFG
+1354 TVTASKLSAFFG

-1420 LNATIY
+1420 LNATVY

-1448 SDREADKWH
+1448 SDPEADKWH

-1478 KIYHAGSAGE
+1478 KIYHAGSADE
-1488 NSNLNTSSWD
+1488 DSNLNTSSWD

-1521 RVCQIAWFWKRIH
+1521 RVCQIAWFWKRVH

-1567 GYPYYLN
+1567 GYPYHLN

>member
-1 MRVNTIKKIIAAILA
+1 MRVNTIKKIIAALLA
-16 AVLCFGVL
+16 AVFCFGVL
-24 PSRSFFNTLSAVVKA
+24 PSRSFFSTLSAVVKA

-228 SMIAYMRQQRPNML
+228 SMIAYMRQQKPNML

-291 STMQGLG
+291 STMQNLG

-312 NCMNTNFSSNYLLNN
+312 NCMNTYFSSNYLLNN
-327 NNNKLKLS
+327 SNKLKLS

-597 IKWNGNNASTYEIYR
+597 IKWNGNNASSYEIYR

-645 IEVVPV
+645 VEVVPV

-721 NAQSGWMT
+721 NKQSGWMT

-741 RIEHAEYGGEAQNMN
+741 RIEHAEYGGEAQDMN

-768 NWVTAYSTNNNSS
+768 NWVTVYSTNNNSS
-781 AVTDELITPVTAQEW
+781 DVTDELITPVTAQEW

-923 YSITVVQPA
+923 YSINVVQPA
-932 NGTVSASATSA
+932 NGSVA
-943 TAGTTVKLTATPAE
+943 
-957 GYTLDYFTLDG
+957 
-968 ARINGDTFIMPARN
+968 
-982 VEVSAVFTANAYSI
+982 
-996 TVVQPTG
+996 
-1003 GTVSASATSATAGTT
+1003 ASATSATAGTT

-1032 YFTLDGARINGNTFS
+1032 YFTLDGARINGNTFI

-1053 EVSAVFTAN
+1053 DVSAVFTAN
-1062 AYSITVVQPTGGT
+1062 AYSITVVQPTGGS
-1075 VSASTTSAAAGTT
+1075 VA
-1088 IELTATPAEG
+1088 
-1098 YTLDYFTLDGERI
+1098 
-1111 NGDTFSM
+1111 
-1118 PARNVEVSAVFTANA
+1118 
-1133 YSITVVQPTGGTV
+1133 
-1146 SASATS
+1146 ASATS
-1152 ATAGTTVKLTATP
+1152 ATAGTTIELTANP

-1188 PARNVEV
+1188 PARNV
-1195 SAVFTANAYSITV
+1195 
-1208 VQPTGG
+1208 
-1214 TVSASATSATAGTTV
+1214 
-1229 KLTAT
+1229 
-1234 PAEGYTLDYFTLD
+1234 D
-1247 GARINGDTFIMPA
+1247 
-1260 RNVEVSAVFTANAYS
+1260 
-1275 ITVVQPTGGTV
+1275 
-1286 SASATSATAG
+1286 
-1296 TTVKLTATPAE
+1296 
-1307 GYTLDYFTLDGARIN
+1307 
-1322 GDTFIMPARN
+1322 
-1332 VEVSAVFT
+1332 VSAVFT
-1340 ANAYSITVVQPAGG
+1340 ANAYSITVVQPANG

-1488 NSNLNTSSWD
+1488 DSDLNTSSWD

>member
-1 MRVNTIKKIIAAILA
+1 MKNIKKLLSLLLCGIMLFGMFPASLFAADGGTGDGSGTISETFVPEITWKRTFEYEHRHDTAANQHTDLGGLYAGDKTDYLTTTTPDPNNTTDYLNKVQWDWADFSKHFNGRTDDVDDSAHKVWDYGHTDVQYADPVKASITNPIDSTSTIGGVGIIPYAPSAGEQAIFAATWNNRA
-16 AVLCFGVL
+16 AQDFKASSVDGTGIYSSGNYVSVKKGQMDIGYGKKSNDSTISTFSGK
-24 PSRSFFNTLSAVVKA
+24 SYTARRFSGSFVWPAGYTLSDSIELISKNDSYYQKIYDAIE
-39 ANADSLNE
+39 ANADLKAAFGGKKVVAINDDMFVFVYKDGDQPTKDNYRDYLAFFAGTAGKGVWSWPNADPQNWGGEWNVTEPATYGDKYASKAFYKVFPNLDTEHKDRSNSMLPETLIGKE
-47 AYADGTSLMPI
+47 ATSTTAATAGMMAL
-58 GPAFT
+58 
-63 VDTLLSWE
+63 
-71 PTNDPDSDYSRS
+71 SDYWYSFMDGNAIS
-83 VVPLADRYTGFTVND
+83 TVLNNKYGTTGINVGDTVHID
-98 YANPD
+98 IYCID
-103 AKLMVCS
+103 MDKV
-110 LANSKHD
+110 
-117 ATNAQGQESFSSYA
+117 G
-131 FNYWQYATSFVYWSG
+131 G
-146 SKRGQVVVPTG
+146 
-157 EFTDAAHTN
+157 
-166 GVPVMGTIFFDW
+166 IFFDW

-228 SMIAYMRQQRPNML
+228 SMIAYMRQQKPNML

-291 STMQGLG
+291 STMQNLG

-312 NCMNTNFSSNYLLNN
+312 NCMNTYFSSNYLLNN
-327 NNNKLKLS
+327 SNKLKLS

-384 DHTTIISAPFVTNFN
+384 DHTTIVSAPFVTNFN

-597 IKWNGNNASTYEIYR
+597 IKWNGNNASSYEIYR

-645 IEVVPV
+645 VEVVPV

-666 WPYENGDTEK
+666 WLYENGDTEK

-700 GEPASKAID
+700 GEPAWKAID

-721 NAQSGWMT
+721 NKQSGWMT

-741 RIEHAEYGGEAQNMN
+741 RIEHAQYGGEAQNMN

-768 NWVTAYSTNNNSS
+768 NWVTVYSTNNNSS

-867 NYTQIASKEAQ
+867 NYTQIASKEAH

-923 YSITVVQPA
+923 YSINVVQPA
-932 NGTVSASATSA
+932 NGSVAASATSATAGTTIELTATPAEGYTLDYFTLDGERINGDTFIMPARNVDVSAVFTANAYSITVVQPTGGTVSASATSA
-943 TAGTTVKLTATPAE
+943 TAGTTVKLTANPAE

-996 TVVQPTG
+996 TVVQPT
-1003 GTVSASATSATAGTT
+1003 
-1018 VKLTATPAEGYTLD
+1018 
-1032 YFTLDGARINGNTFS
+1032 
-1047 MPARNV
+1047 
-1053 EVSAVFTAN
+1053 
-1062 AYSITVVQPTGGT
+1062 
-1075 VSASTTSAAAGTT
+1075 
-1088 IELTATPAEG
+1088 
-1098 YTLDYFTLDGERI
+1098 
-1111 NGDTFSM
+1111 
-1118 PARNVEVSAVFTANA
+1118 
-1133 YSITVVQPTGGTV
+1133 
-1146 SASATS
+1146 
-1152 ATAGTTVKLTATP
+1152 
-1165 AEGYTL
+1165 
-1171 DYFTLDGARIN
+1171 
-1182 GDTFIM
+1182 
-1188 PARNVEV
+1188 
-1195 SAVFTANAYSITV
+1195 
-1208 VQPTGG
+1208 
-1214 TVSASATSATAGTTV
+1214 
-1229 KLTAT
+1229 
-1234 PAEGYTLDYFTLD
+1234 
-1247 GARINGDTFIMPA
+1247 
-1260 RNVEVSAVFTANAYS
+1260 
-1275 ITVVQPTGGTV
+1275 
-1286 SASATSATAG
+1286 
-1296 TTVKLTATPAE
+1296 
-1307 GYTLDYFTLDGARIN
+1307 
-1322 GDTFIMPARN
+1322 
-1332 VEVSAVFT
+1332 
-1340 ANAYSITVVQPAGG
+1340 GG

-1457 ASGVNGWVA
+1457 ASGINGWVA

-1488 NSNLNTSSWD
+1488 DSNLNTSSWD

-1547 IDMPEARRLFK
+1547 IDIPEARRLFK

-1567 GYPYYLN
+1567 GYPYHLN

>member
-16 AVLCFGVL
+16 AVFCFGFL

-63 VDTLLSWE
+63 VDTLLSWK

-228 SMIAYMRQQRPNML
+228 SMIAYMRQKRPNML

-263 SNSGWVSAGVN
+263 YNSGWVSAGVN

-291 STMQGLG
+291 STMQNLG

-327 NNNKLKLS
+327 SNKLKLS

-532 VSLASLS
+532 FSLASLS

-569 DSEAAAASASNARL
+569 DSEAAAASVNNARL

-597 IKWNGNNASTYEIYR
+597 IKWNGNNASSYEIYR

-700 GEPASKAID
+700 GEPAWKAID

-721 NAQSGWMT
+721 NARSGWMT

-741 RIEHAEYGGEAQNMN
+741 RIEHAQYGGEAQDMN

-796 RLYISNS
+796 RLDISNS

-923 YSITVVQPA
+923 YSINVVQPA
-932 NGTVSASATSA
+932 NGSVAASATFATAGTTIELTATPAEGYTLDYFTLDGERINGDTFIMPARNVDVSAVFTANAYSINVVQPANGSVAASATSA

-982 VEVSAVFTANAYSI
+982 VEVSAVFTTNAYSI
-996 TVVQPTG
+996 TVVQPANG
-1003 GTVSASATSATAGTT
+1003 MVSASATSATAGTT

-1032 YFTLDGARINGNTFS
+1032 YFTLDG
-1047 MPARNV
+1047 
-1053 EVSAVFTAN
+1053 E
-1062 AYSITVVQPTGGT
+1062 
-1075 VSASTTSAAAGTT
+1075 
-1088 IELTATPAEG
+1088 
-1098 YTLDYFTLDGERI
+1098 
-1111 NGDTFSM
+1111 
-1118 PARNVEVSAVFTANA
+1118 
-1133 YSITVVQPTGGTV
+1133 
-1146 SASATS
+1146 
-1152 ATAGTTVKLTATP
+1152 
-1165 AEGYTL
+1165 
-1171 DYFTLDGARIN
+1171 
-1182 GDTFIM
+1182 
-1188 PARNVEV
+1188 
-1195 SAVFTANAYSITV
+1195 
-1208 VQPTGG
+1208 
-1214 TVSASATSATAGTTV
+1214 
-1229 KLTAT
+1229 
-1234 PAEGYTLDYFTLD
+1234 
-1247 GARINGDTFIMPA
+1247 
-1260 RNVEVSAVFTANAYS
+1260 
-1275 ITVVQPTGGTV
+1275 
-1286 SASATSATAG
+1286 
-1296 TTVKLTATPAE
+1296 
-1307 GYTLDYFTLDGARIN
+1307 RIN

-1388 AANNGGTF
+1388 AANSGGTF

-1426 YSNKK
+1426 YFNKK

-1448 SDREADKWH
+1448 SDPEADKWH

-1488 NSNLNTSSWD
+1488 SSNLNTSSWD

-1567 GYPYYLN
+1567 GYPYHLN

>member
-1 MRVNTIKKIIAAILA
+1 MIL
-16 AVLCFGVL
+16 
-24 PSRSFFNTLSAVVKA
+24 N
-39 ANADSLNE
+39 
-47 AYADGTSLMPI
+47 
-58 GPAFT
+58 
-63 VDTLLSWE
+63 
-71 PTNDPDSDYSRS
+71 
-83 VVPLADRYTGFTVND
+83 
-98 YANPD
+98 
-103 AKLMVCS
+103 
-110 LANSKHD
+110 
-117 ATNAQGQESFSSYA
+117 
-131 FNYWQYATSFVYWSG
+131 SFV
-146 SKRGQVVVPTG
+146 
-157 EFTDAAHTN
+157 
-166 GVPVMGTIFFDW
+166 
-178 GGNSSVVE
+178 
-186 NFVRNYR
+186 
-193 SVADKLI
+193 
-200 EVMEYYGF
+200 
-208 DGYFFNE
+208 
-215 ETAVDYTTAGNLR
+215 
-228 SMIAYMRQQRPNML
+228 
-242 IGWYDSIT
+242 
-250 DSGNLSYQ
+250 
-258 DAVNG
+258 
-263 SNSGWVSAGVN
+263 
-274 EFFMNYN
+274 
-281 WTTQDVNTTV
+281 TV
-291 STMQGLG
+291 
-298 KSQYEAF
+298 
-305 AGLDVQQ
+305 
-312 NCMNTNFSSNYLLNN
+312 
-327 NNNKLKLS
+327 
-335 LALYCPN
+335 
-342 STMGLSG
+342 
-349 DGADFHEVE
+349 
-358 RQFYV
+358 
-363 NGGDPRSTSSSGW
+363 
-376 AGMSRFFA
+376 
-384 DHTTIISAPFVTNFN
+384 
-399 SGHGKAFY
+399 
-407 IDGVKSRDAEWSY
+407 
-420 QSVQDV
+420 
-426 MPTWTWIIDSNGQ
+426 
-439 KLSGAYD
+439 
-446 FEDAYNGGS
+446 
-455 SIKFYGSLTANKPN
+455 
-469 NIMLYSTNLDINGST
+469 
-484 NIAVTAKN
+484 
-492 DRGLMKLVAYYGDS
+492 
-506 STSSYANCQKATFAL
+506 
-521 DASSG
+521 
-526 GWTTSN
+526 
-532 VSLASLS
+532 
-539 GKKLYAIGFEI
+539 
-550 GGTSNVSDY
+550 Y

-597 IKWNGNNASTYEIYR
+597 IKWNGTNASSYEIYR

-666 WPYENGDTEK
+666 WPYENGDTER
-676 LSDVTVPVNIC
+676 LSDITEPANVCLNAT
-687 PLAEVTGYSAQND
+687 VTGYSAQND
-700 GEPASKAID
+700 GEPAWKAID

-721 NAQSGWMT
+721 NKQSGWMT

-741 RIEHAEYGGEAQNMN
+741 RIEHAQYGGEAQNMN

-796 RLYISNS
+796 RLYINNS

-923 YSITVVQPA
+923 YSINVVQPA
-932 NGTVSASATSA
+932 NGSVAASATSA

-968 ARINGDTFIMPARN
+968 ARINGNTFIMPARN

-1003 GTVSASATSATAGTT
+1003 GTVSASATSA
-1018 VKLTATPAEGYTLD
+1018 
-1032 YFTLDGARINGNTFS
+1032 
-1047 MPARNV
+1047 
-1053 EVSAVFTAN
+1053 
-1062 AYSITVVQPTGGT
+1062 
-1075 VSASTTSAAAGTT
+1075 AAGTT

-1098 YTLDYFTLDGERI
+1098 YTLDYFTLDG
-1111 NGDTFSM
+1111 
-1118 PARNVEVSAVFTANA
+1118 
-1133 YSITVVQPTGGTV
+1133 
-1146 SASATS
+1146 
-1152 ATAGTTVKLTATP
+1152 
-1165 AEGYTL
+1165 
-1171 DYFTLDGARIN
+1171 ARIN
-1182 GDTFIM
+1182 G
-1188 PARNVEV
+1188 N
-1195 SAVFTANAYSITV
+1195 
-1208 VQPTGG
+1208 
-1214 TVSASATSATAGTTV
+1214 
-1229 KLTAT
+1229 
-1234 PAEGYTLDYFTLD
+1234 
-1247 GARINGDTFIMPA
+1247 
-1260 RNVEVSAVFTANAYS
+1260 
-1275 ITVVQPTGGTV
+1275 
-1286 SASATSATAG
+1286 
-1296 TTVKLTATPAE
+1296 
-1307 GYTLDYFTLDGARIN
+1307 
-1322 GDTFIMPARN
+1322 TFIMPARN

-1388 AANNGGTF
+1388 AANNGSSF
-1396 TMPARDVIVTAVF
+1396 TMPAHDVMVTAVF

-1426 YSNKK
+1426 YFNKK

-1488 NSNLNTSSWD
+1488 GSDLNTSSWD

-1539 TADISIDH
+1539 TADISVDH

-1567 GYPYYLN
+1567 GYPYHLN

>member
-16 AVLCFGVL
+16 AVFCFGVL

-228 SMIAYMRQQRPNML
+228 SMIAYMRQQRPDML

-263 SNSGWVSAGVN
+263 YNSGWVSAGVN

-291 STMQGLG
+291 STMQNLG

-312 NCMNTNFSSNYLLNN
+312 NCMNTYFSSNYLLNN
-327 NNNKLKLS
+327 SNKLKLS

-506 STSSYANCQKATFAL
+506 STSSYANCQKVTFAL

-539 GKKLYAIGFEI
+539 GKKLYALGFEI

-597 IKWNGNNASTYEIYR
+597 IKWNGNNASSYEIYR

-630 YIPNLVRNDDQADVT
+630 YIPKLVRNDDQADVT

-700 GEPASKAID
+700 GEPAWKAID

-721 NAQSGWMT
+721 NARSGWMT

-741 RIEHAEYGGEAQNMN
+741 RIEHAEYGGEAQDMN

-768 NWVTAYSTNNNSS
+768 NWVTVYSTTNNSS

-796 RLYISNS
+796 RLYIYNS

-817 MFETTERN
+817 MFESTERE
-825 RTDIV
+825 RSDIV

-854 GSTVRLYLRDANG
+854 SSTVRLYLRDANG

-903 KQEESI
+903 VQEESI

-923 YSITVVQPA
+923 YSINVVQPA
-932 NGTVSASATSA
+932 NGSVAASA
-943 TAGTTVKLTATPAE
+943 
-957 GYTLDYFTLDG
+957 
-968 ARINGDTFIMPARN
+968 
-982 VEVSAVFTANAYSI
+982 
-996 TVVQPTG
+996 
-1003 GTVSASATSATAGTT
+1003 
-1018 VKLTATPAEGYTLD
+1018 
-1032 YFTLDGARINGNTFS
+1032 
-1047 MPARNV
+1047 
-1053 EVSAVFTAN
+1053 
-1062 AYSITVVQPTGGT
+1062 
-1075 VSASTTSAAAGTT
+1075 TSAAAGTI
-1088 IELTATPAEG
+1088 IELAATPAEG
-1098 YTLDYFTLDGERI
+1098 YTLDYFTLDGE
-1111 NGDTFSM
+1111 
-1118 PARNVEVSAVFTANA
+1118 
-1133 YSITVVQPTGGTV
+1133 
-1146 SASATS
+1146 
-1152 ATAGTTVKLTATP
+1152 
-1165 AEGYTL
+1165 
-1171 DYFTLDGARIN
+1171 
-1182 GDTFIM
+1182 
-1188 PARNVEV
+1188 
-1195 SAVFTANAYSITV
+1195 
-1208 VQPTGG
+1208 
-1214 TVSASATSATAGTTV
+1214 
-1229 KLTAT
+1229 
-1234 PAEGYTLDYFTLD
+1234 
-1247 GARINGDTFIMPA
+1247 
-1260 RNVEVSAVFTANAYS
+1260 
-1275 ITVVQPTGGTV
+1275 
-1286 SASATSATAG
+1286 
-1296 TTVKLTATPAE
+1296 
-1307 GYTLDYFTLDGARIN
+1307 RIN

-1354 TVSASKLSAFFG
+1354 TVSASATSAAAGTTVKLTATPAEGYTLDYFTLDGERINGNTFSMPARNVEVSAVFTANAYSITVVQPAGGTVTASKLSAFFG

-1448 SDREADKWH
+1448 SDPEADKWH
-1457 ASGVNGWVA
+1457 ASGINGWVA

-1488 NSNLNTSSWD
+1488 GSDLNTSSWD

-1539 TADISIDH
+1539 TADISVDH

>member
-1 MRVNTIKKIIAAILA
+1 MIL
-16 AVLCFGVL
+16 
-24 PSRSFFNTLSAVVKA
+24 N
-39 ANADSLNE
+39 
-47 AYADGTSLMPI
+47 
-58 GPAFT
+58 
-63 VDTLLSWE
+63 
-71 PTNDPDSDYSRS
+71 
-83 VVPLADRYTGFTVND
+83 
-98 YANPD
+98 
-103 AKLMVCS
+103 
-110 LANSKHD
+110 
-117 ATNAQGQESFSSYA
+117 
-131 FNYWQYATSFVYWSG
+131 SFV
-146 SKRGQVVVPTG
+146 
-157 EFTDAAHTN
+157 
-166 GVPVMGTIFFDW
+166 
-178 GGNSSVVE
+178 
-186 NFVRNYR
+186 
-193 SVADKLI
+193 
-200 EVMEYYGF
+200 
-208 DGYFFNE
+208 
-215 ETAVDYTTAGNLR
+215 
-228 SMIAYMRQQRPNML
+228 
-242 IGWYDSIT
+242 
-250 DSGNLSYQ
+250 
-258 DAVNG
+258 
-263 SNSGWVSAGVN
+263 
-274 EFFMNYN
+274 
-281 WTTQDVNTTV
+281 TV
-291 STMQGLG
+291 
-298 KSQYEAF
+298 
-305 AGLDVQQ
+305 
-312 NCMNTNFSSNYLLNN
+312 
-327 NNNKLKLS
+327 
-335 LALYCPN
+335 
-342 STMGLSG
+342 
-349 DGADFHEVE
+349 
-358 RQFYV
+358 
-363 NGGDPRSTSSSGW
+363 
-376 AGMSRFFA
+376 
-384 DHTTIISAPFVTNFN
+384 
-399 SGHGKAFY
+399 
-407 IDGVKSRDAEWSY
+407 
-420 QSVQDV
+420 
-426 MPTWTWIIDSNGQ
+426 
-439 KLSGAYD
+439 
-446 FEDAYNGGS
+446 
-455 SIKFYGSLTANKPN
+455 
-469 NIMLYSTNLDINGST
+469 
-484 NIAVTAKN
+484 
-492 DRGLMKLVAYYGDS
+492 
-506 STSSYANCQKATFAL
+506 
-521 DASSG
+521 
-526 GWTTSN
+526 
-532 VSLASLS
+532 
-539 GKKLYAIGFEI
+539 
-550 GGTSNVSDY
+550 Y

-597 IKWNGNNASTYEIYR
+597 IKWNGNNASSYEIYR

-645 IEVVPV
+645 VEVVPV

-666 WPYENGDTEK
+666 WPYENGDTER
-676 LSDVTVPVNIC
+676 LSDITEPVNVC
-687 PLAEVTGYSAQND
+687 LNATVTGYSAQND
-700 GEPASKAID
+700 GEPAWKAID

-721 NAQSGWMT
+721 NARSGWMT

-741 RIEHAEYGGEAQNMN
+741 RIEHAQYGGEAQNMN

-923 YSITVVQPA
+923 YSINVVQPA
-932 NGTVSASATSA
+932 NGSVAASATFATAGTTIELTATPAEGYTLDYFTLDGERINGDTFIMPARNVDVSAVFTANAYSITVVQPTGGTVSASATSA
-943 TAGTTVKLTATPAE
+943 TAGTTIELTATPAEGYTLDYFTLDGERINGNTFIMPARNVEVSAVFTANAYSITVVQPTGGTVSASATSATAGTTIELTANPAE

-1003 GTVSASATSATAGTT
+1003 GTVSAS
-1018 VKLTATPAEGYTLD
+1018 
-1032 YFTLDGARINGNTFS
+1032 
-1047 MPARNV
+1047 
-1053 EVSAVFTAN
+1053 
-1062 AYSITVVQPTGGT
+1062 
-1075 VSASTTSAAAGTT
+1075 
-1088 IELTATPAEG
+1088 
-1098 YTLDYFTLDGERI
+1098 
-1111 NGDTFSM
+1111 
-1118 PARNVEVSAVFTANA
+1118 
-1133 YSITVVQPTGGTV
+1133 
-1146 SASATS
+1146 
-1152 ATAGTTVKLTATP
+1152 
-1165 AEGYTL
+1165 
-1171 DYFTLDGARIN
+1171 
-1182 GDTFIM
+1182 
-1188 PARNVEV
+1188 
-1195 SAVFTANAYSITV
+1195 
-1208 VQPTGG
+1208 
-1214 TVSASATSATAGTTV
+1214 
-1229 KLTAT
+1229 
-1234 PAEGYTLDYFTLD
+1234 
-1247 GARINGDTFIMPA
+1247 
-1260 RNVEVSAVFTANAYS
+1260 
-1275 ITVVQPTGGTV
+1275 
-1286 SASATSATAG
+1286 
-1296 TTVKLTATPAE
+1296 
-1307 GYTLDYFTLDGARIN
+1307 
-1322 GDTFIMPARN
+1322 
-1332 VEVSAVFT
+1332 
-1340 ANAYSITVVQPAGG
+1340 
-1354 TVSASKLSAFFG
+1354 KLSAFFG

-1388 AANNGGTF
+1388 AANSGGTF

-1426 YSNKK
+1426 YFNKK

-1448 SDREADKWH
+1448 SDPEADKWH

-1478 KIYHAGSAGE
+1478 KIYHAGSADE
-1488 NSNLNTSSWD
+1488 DSNLNTSSWD

-1539 TADISIDH
+1539 TADISVDH

-1567 GYPYYLN
+1567 GYPYHLN

>member
-1 MRVNTIKKIIAAILA
+1 MIL
-16 AVLCFGVL
+16 
-24 PSRSFFNTLSAVVKA
+24 N
-39 ANADSLNE
+39 
-47 AYADGTSLMPI
+47 
-58 GPAFT
+58 
-63 VDTLLSWE
+63 
-71 PTNDPDSDYSRS
+71 
-83 VVPLADRYTGFTVND
+83 
-98 YANPD
+98 
-103 AKLMVCS
+103 
-110 LANSKHD
+110 
-117 ATNAQGQESFSSYA
+117 
-131 FNYWQYATSFVYWSG
+131 SFV
-146 SKRGQVVVPTG
+146 
-157 EFTDAAHTN
+157 
-166 GVPVMGTIFFDW
+166 
-178 GGNSSVVE
+178 
-186 NFVRNYR
+186 
-193 SVADKLI
+193 
-200 EVMEYYGF
+200 
-208 DGYFFNE
+208 
-215 ETAVDYTTAGNLR
+215 
-228 SMIAYMRQQRPNML
+228 
-242 IGWYDSIT
+242 
-250 DSGNLSYQ
+250 
-258 DAVNG
+258 
-263 SNSGWVSAGVN
+263 
-274 EFFMNYN
+274 
-281 WTTQDVNTTV
+281 TV
-291 STMQGLG
+291 
-298 KSQYEAF
+298 
-305 AGLDVQQ
+305 
-312 NCMNTNFSSNYLLNN
+312 
-327 NNNKLKLS
+327 
-335 LALYCPN
+335 
-342 STMGLSG
+342 
-349 DGADFHEVE
+349 
-358 RQFYV
+358 
-363 NGGDPRSTSSSGW
+363 
-376 AGMSRFFA
+376 
-384 DHTTIISAPFVTNFN
+384 
-399 SGHGKAFY
+399 
-407 IDGVKSRDAEWSY
+407 
-420 QSVQDV
+420 
-426 MPTWTWIIDSNGQ
+426 
-439 KLSGAYD
+439 
-446 FEDAYNGGS
+446 
-455 SIKFYGSLTANKPN
+455 
-469 NIMLYSTNLDINGST
+469 
-484 NIAVTAKN
+484 
-492 DRGLMKLVAYYGDS
+492 
-506 STSSYANCQKATFAL
+506 
-521 DASSG
+521 
-526 GWTTSN
+526 
-532 VSLASLS
+532 
-539 GKKLYAIGFEI
+539 
-550 GGTSNVSDY
+550 Y

-597 IKWNGNNASTYEIYR
+597 IKWNGNNASSYEIYR

-700 GEPASKAID
+700 GEPAWKAID

-721 NAQSGWMT
+721 NARSGWMT

-741 RIEHAEYGGEAQNMN
+741 RIEHAEYGGEAQDMN

-768 NWVTAYSTNNNSS
+768 NWVTVYSTNSNSS
-781 AVTDELITPVTAQEW
+781 DVTDELITPVTAQEW

-817 MFETTERN
+817 MFESTERE
-825 RTDIV
+825 RSDIV

-903 KQEESI
+903 VQEESI

-932 NGTVSASATSA
+932 NGSVSASATSA
-943 TAGTTVKLTATPAE
+943 TAGTTVKLTANPAE

-968 ARINGDTFIMPARN
+968 A
-982 VEVSAVFTANAYSI
+982 
-996 TVVQPTG
+996 
-1003 GTVSASATSATAGTT
+1003 
-1018 VKLTATPAEGYTLD
+1018 
-1032 YFTLDGARINGNTFS
+1032 
-1047 MPARNV
+1047 
-1053 EVSAVFTAN
+1053 
-1062 AYSITVVQPTGGT
+1062 
-1075 VSASTTSAAAGTT
+1075 
-1088 IELTATPAEG
+1088 
-1098 YTLDYFTLDGERI
+1098 RI

-1133 YSITVVQPTGGTV
+1133 YSITVVQP
-1146 SASATS
+1146 
-1152 ATAGTTVKLTATP
+1152 
-1165 AEGYTL
+1165 
-1171 DYFTLDGARIN
+1171 
-1182 GDTFIM
+1182 
-1188 PARNVEV
+1188 
-1195 SAVFTANAYSITV
+1195 
-1208 VQPTGG
+1208 
-1214 TVSASATSATAGTTV
+1214 
-1229 KLTAT
+1229 
-1234 PAEGYTLDYFTLD
+1234 
-1247 GARINGDTFIMPA
+1247 
-1260 RNVEVSAVFTANAYS
+1260 
-1275 ITVVQPTGGTV
+1275 
-1286 SASATSATAG
+1286 
-1296 TTVKLTATPAE
+1296 
-1307 GYTLDYFTLDGARIN
+1307 
-1322 GDTFIMPARN
+1322 
-1332 VEVSAVFT
+1332 
-1340 ANAYSITVVQPAGG
+1340 AGG
-1354 TVSASKLSAFFG
+1354 TVTASKLSAFFG

-1448 SDREADKWH
+1448 SDPEADKWH
-1457 ASGVNGWVA
+1457 ASGINGWVA

-1539 TADISIDH
+1539 TADISVDH

>member
-1 MRVNTIKKIIAAILA
+1 MIL
-16 AVLCFGVL
+16 
-24 PSRSFFNTLSAVVKA
+24 N
-39 ANADSLNE
+39 
-47 AYADGTSLMPI
+47 
-58 GPAFT
+58 
-63 VDTLLSWE
+63 
-71 PTNDPDSDYSRS
+71 
-83 VVPLADRYTGFTVND
+83 
-98 YANPD
+98 
-103 AKLMVCS
+103 
-110 LANSKHD
+110 
-117 ATNAQGQESFSSYA
+117 
-131 FNYWQYATSFVYWSG
+131 SFV
-146 SKRGQVVVPTG
+146 
-157 EFTDAAHTN
+157 
-166 GVPVMGTIFFDW
+166 
-178 GGNSSVVE
+178 
-186 NFVRNYR
+186 
-193 SVADKLI
+193 
-200 EVMEYYGF
+200 
-208 DGYFFNE
+208 
-215 ETAVDYTTAGNLR
+215 
-228 SMIAYMRQQRPNML
+228 
-242 IGWYDSIT
+242 
-250 DSGNLSYQ
+250 
-258 DAVNG
+258 
-263 SNSGWVSAGVN
+263 
-274 EFFMNYN
+274 
-281 WTTQDVNTTV
+281 TV
-291 STMQGLG
+291 
-298 KSQYEAF
+298 
-305 AGLDVQQ
+305 
-312 NCMNTNFSSNYLLNN
+312 
-327 NNNKLKLS
+327 
-335 LALYCPN
+335 
-342 STMGLSG
+342 
-349 DGADFHEVE
+349 
-358 RQFYV
+358 
-363 NGGDPRSTSSSGW
+363 
-376 AGMSRFFA
+376 
-384 DHTTIISAPFVTNFN
+384 
-399 SGHGKAFY
+399 
-407 IDGVKSRDAEWSY
+407 
-420 QSVQDV
+420 
-426 MPTWTWIIDSNGQ
+426 
-439 KLSGAYD
+439 
-446 FEDAYNGGS
+446 
-455 SIKFYGSLTANKPN
+455 
-469 NIMLYSTNLDINGST
+469 
-484 NIAVTAKN
+484 
-492 DRGLMKLVAYYGDS
+492 
-506 STSSYANCQKATFAL
+506 
-521 DASSG
+521 
-526 GWTTSN
+526 
-532 VSLASLS
+532 
-539 GKKLYAIGFEI
+539 
-550 GGTSNVSDY
+550 Y

-658 ESSRFTID
+658 KSSRFTID
-666 WPYENGDTEK
+666 WPYENGDTER
-676 LSDVTVPVNIC
+676 LSDITEPANVCLNAT
-687 PLAEVTGYSAQND
+687 VTGYSAQND
-700 GEPASKAID
+700 GEPAWKAID

-721 NAQSGWMT
+721 NARSGWMT

-741 RIEHAEYGGEAQNMN
+741 RIEHAEYGGETQDMN

-768 NWVTAYSTNNNSS
+768 NWVTVYSTNNNSS
-781 AVTDELITPVTAQEW
+781 DVTDELITPVTAQEW

-923 YSITVVQPA
+923 YSINVVQPA
-932 NGTVSASATSA
+932 NGSVA
-943 TAGTTVKLTATPAE
+943 
-957 GYTLDYFTLDG
+957 
-968 ARINGDTFIMPARN
+968 
-982 VEVSAVFTANAYSI
+982 
-996 TVVQPTG
+996 
-1003 GTVSASATSATAGTT
+1003 
-1018 VKLTATPAEGYTLD
+1018 
-1032 YFTLDGARINGNTFS
+1032 
-1047 MPARNV
+1047 
-1053 EVSAVFTAN
+1053 
-1062 AYSITVVQPTGGT
+1062 
-1075 VSASTTSAAAGTT
+1075 
-1088 IELTATPAEG
+1088 
-1098 YTLDYFTLDGERI
+1098 
-1111 NGDTFSM
+1111 
-1118 PARNVEVSAVFTANA
+1118 
-1133 YSITVVQPTGGTV
+1133 
-1146 SASATS
+1146 
-1152 ATAGTTVKLTATP
+1152 
-1165 AEGYTL
+1165 
-1171 DYFTLDGARIN
+1171 
-1182 GDTFIM
+1182 
-1188 PARNVEV
+1188 
-1195 SAVFTANAYSITV
+1195 
-1208 VQPTGG
+1208 
-1214 TVSASATSATAGTTV
+1214 
-1229 KLTAT
+1229 
-1234 PAEGYTLDYFTLD
+1234 
-1247 GARINGDTFIMPA
+1247 
-1260 RNVEVSAVFTANAYS
+1260 
-1275 ITVVQPTGGTV
+1275 
-1286 SASATSATAG
+1286 ASATSATAG

-1340 ANAYSITVVQPAGG
+1340 ANAYSITVVQPANGSVAASATSATAGTTIELTATPAEGYTLDYFTLDGERINGNTFIMPARSVEVSAVFTANAYSITVVQPTGG

-1388 AANNGGTF
+1388 AANSGGTF

-1426 YSNKK
+1426 YFNKK

-1448 SDREADKWH
+1448 SDPEADKWH

-1488 NSNLNTSSWD
+1488 DSNLNTSSWD

-1539 TADISIDH
+1539 TADISVDH

-1567 GYPYYLN
+1567 GYPYHLN

>member
-1 MRVNTIKKIIAAILA
+1 MIL
-16 AVLCFGVL
+16 
-24 PSRSFFNTLSAVVKA
+24 N
-39 ANADSLNE
+39 
-47 AYADGTSLMPI
+47 
-58 GPAFT
+58 
-63 VDTLLSWE
+63 
-71 PTNDPDSDYSRS
+71 
-83 VVPLADRYTGFTVND
+83 
-98 YANPD
+98 
-103 AKLMVCS
+103 
-110 LANSKHD
+110 
-117 ATNAQGQESFSSYA
+117 
-131 FNYWQYATSFVYWSG
+131 SFV
-146 SKRGQVVVPTG
+146 
-157 EFTDAAHTN
+157 
-166 GVPVMGTIFFDW
+166 
-178 GGNSSVVE
+178 
-186 NFVRNYR
+186 
-193 SVADKLI
+193 
-200 EVMEYYGF
+200 
-208 DGYFFNE
+208 
-215 ETAVDYTTAGNLR
+215 
-228 SMIAYMRQQRPNML
+228 
-242 IGWYDSIT
+242 
-250 DSGNLSYQ
+250 
-258 DAVNG
+258 
-263 SNSGWVSAGVN
+263 
-274 EFFMNYN
+274 
-281 WTTQDVNTTV
+281 TV
-291 STMQGLG
+291 
-298 KSQYEAF
+298 
-305 AGLDVQQ
+305 
-312 NCMNTNFSSNYLLNN
+312 
-327 NNNKLKLS
+327 
-335 LALYCPN
+335 
-342 STMGLSG
+342 
-349 DGADFHEVE
+349 
-358 RQFYV
+358 
-363 NGGDPRSTSSSGW
+363 
-376 AGMSRFFA
+376 
-384 DHTTIISAPFVTNFN
+384 
-399 SGHGKAFY
+399 
-407 IDGVKSRDAEWSY
+407 
-420 QSVQDV
+420 
-426 MPTWTWIIDSNGQ
+426 
-439 KLSGAYD
+439 
-446 FEDAYNGGS
+446 
-455 SIKFYGSLTANKPN
+455 
-469 NIMLYSTNLDINGST
+469 
-484 NIAVTAKN
+484 
-492 DRGLMKLVAYYGDS
+492 
-506 STSSYANCQKATFAL
+506 
-521 DASSG
+521 
-526 GWTTSN
+526 
-532 VSLASLS
+532 
-539 GKKLYAIGFEI
+539 
-550 GGTSNVSDY
+550 Y

-569 DSEAAAASASNARL
+569 DSEAAAASAGNARL

-721 NAQSGWMT
+721 NKQSGWMT

-741 RIEHAEYGGEAQNMN
+741 RIEHAQYGGEAQDMN

-768 NWVTAYSTNNNSS
+768 NWVTVYSTNNNSS
-781 AVTDELITPVTAQEW
+781 DVTDELITPVTAQEW

-923 YSITVVQPA
+923 YSINVVQPA
-932 NGTVSASATSA
+932 NGSVAASATSA
-943 TAGTTVKLTATPAE
+943 TAGTTVKLTANPEE

-968 ARINGDTFIMPARN
+968 ERINGDTFIMPARN

-1003 GTVSASATSATAGTT
+1003 GTVSASATSA
-1018 VKLTATPAEGYTLD
+1018 
-1032 YFTLDGARINGNTFS
+1032 
-1047 MPARNV
+1047 
-1053 EVSAVFTAN
+1053 
-1062 AYSITVVQPTGGT
+1062 
-1075 VSASTTSAAAGTT
+1075 AAGTT

-1111 NGDTFSM
+1111 NG
-1118 PARNVEVSAVFTANA
+1118 N
-1133 YSITVVQPTGGTV
+1133 
-1146 SASATS
+1146 
-1152 ATAGTTVKLTATP
+1152 
-1165 AEGYTL
+1165 
-1171 DYFTLDGARIN
+1171 
-1182 GDTFIM
+1182 TFIM

-1208 VQPTGG
+1208 VQPT
-1214 TVSASATSATAGTTV
+1214 
-1229 KLTAT
+1229 
-1234 PAEGYTLDYFTLD
+1234 
-1247 GARINGDTFIMPA
+1247 
-1260 RNVEVSAVFTANAYS
+1260 
-1275 ITVVQPTGGTV
+1275 
-1286 SASATSATAG
+1286 
-1296 TTVKLTATPAE
+1296 
-1307 GYTLDYFTLDGARIN
+1307 
-1322 GDTFIMPARN
+1322 
-1332 VEVSAVFT
+1332 
-1340 ANAYSITVVQPAGG
+1340 GG

-1420 LNATIY
+1420 LNATVY

-1448 SDREADKWH
+1448 SDPEADKWH
-1457 ASGVNGWVA
+1457 ASGINGWVA

-1478 KIYHAGSAGE
+1478 KIYHAGSASE
-1488 NSNLNTSSWD
+1488 DSNLNTSSWD

-1567 GYPYYLN
+1567 GYPYHLN

>member
-16 AVLCFGVL
+16 AVFCFGVL

-228 SMIAYMRQQRPNML
+228 SMIAYMRQKRPDML

-291 STMQGLG
+291 STMQNLG

-327 NNNKLKLS
+327 SNKLKLS

-363 NGGDPRSTSSSGW
+363 NGGDPRNTSSSGW

-526 GWTTSN
+526 SWTTSN

-700 GEPASKAID
+700 GEPAWKAID

-721 NAQSGWMT
+721 NKQSGWMT

-741 RIEHAEYGGEAQNMN
+741 RIEHAEYGGEAQDMN

-768 NWVTAYSTNNNSS
+768 NWVTVYSTNNNSS

-796 RLYISNS
+796 RLYINNS

-923 YSITVVQPA
+923 YSINVVQPA
-932 NGTVSASATSA
+932 NGSVAASATSA
-943 TAGTTVKLTATPAE
+943 TAGTTVKLTANPAEGYTLDYFTLDGARINGDTFIMPARDVEVSAVFTANAYSITVVQPTGGSVAASATSAAAGTTVELTATPAE

-968 ARINGDTFIMPARN
+968 ERINGDTFIMPARN

-1003 GTVSASATSATAGTT
+1003 GTVSAS
-1018 VKLTATPAEGYTLD
+1018 
-1032 YFTLDGARINGNTFS
+1032 
-1047 MPARNV
+1047 
-1053 EVSAVFTAN
+1053 
-1062 AYSITVVQPTGGT
+1062 
-1075 VSASTTSAAAGTT
+1075 
-1088 IELTATPAEG
+1088 
-1098 YTLDYFTLDGERI
+1098 
-1111 NGDTFSM
+1111 
-1118 PARNVEVSAVFTANA
+1118 
-1133 YSITVVQPTGGTV
+1133 
-1146 SASATS
+1146 
-1152 ATAGTTVKLTATP
+1152 
-1165 AEGYTL
+1165 
-1171 DYFTLDGARIN
+1171 
-1182 GDTFIM
+1182 
-1188 PARNVEV
+1188 
-1195 SAVFTANAYSITV
+1195 
-1208 VQPTGG
+1208 
-1214 TVSASATSATAGTTV
+1214 
-1229 KLTAT
+1229 
-1234 PAEGYTLDYFTLD
+1234 
-1247 GARINGDTFIMPA
+1247 
-1260 RNVEVSAVFTANAYS
+1260 
-1275 ITVVQPTGGTV
+1275 
-1286 SASATSATAG
+1286 
-1296 TTVKLTATPAE
+1296 
-1307 GYTLDYFTLDGARIN
+1307 
-1322 GDTFIMPARN
+1322 
-1332 VEVSAVFT
+1332 
-1340 ANAYSITVVQPAGG
+1340 
-1354 TVSASKLSAFFG
+1354 KLSAFFG

-1388 AANNGGTF
+1388 AANSGGTF

-1426 YSNKK
+1426 YFNKK

-1448 SDREADKWH
+1448 SDPEADKWH

-1478 KIYHAGSAGE
+1478 KIYHAGSADE
-1488 NSNLNTSSWD
+1488 DSNLNTSSWD

-1539 TADISIDH
+1539 TADISVDH

-1567 GYPYYLN
+1567 GYPYHLN

>member
-1 MRVNTIKKIIAAILA
+1 MF
-16 AVLCFGVL
+16 CFGVL

-274 EFFMNYN
+274 AFFMNYN

-291 STMQGLG
+291 STMQNLG

-312 NCMNTNFSSNYLLNN
+312 NCMNTYFSSNYLLNN
-327 NNNKLKLS
+327 SNKLKLS

-506 STSSYANCQKATFAL
+506 STSSYANCQKAAFAL

-700 GEPASKAID
+700 GEPAWKAID

-721 NAQSGWMT
+721 NKQSGWMT

-768 NWVTAYSTNNNSS
+768 NWVTVYSTNNNSS

-796 RLYISNS
+796 RLYINNS

-932 NGTVSASATSA
+932 GGSVAASATSA
-943 TAGTTVKLTATPAE
+943 TAGTTIELAATPAEGYTLDYFTLDGERINGNTFSMPARNVEVSAVFTANAYSITVVQPANGSVAASATSAAAGTIIELAATPAEGYTLDYFTLDGERINGDTFIMPARNVEVSAVFTANAYNITVVQPAGGSVAASATSATAGTTIELTATPAE

-982 VEVSAVFTANAYSI
+982 VDVSAVFTANAYSI
-996 TVVQPTG
+996 TVVQPT
-1003 GTVSASATSATAGTT
+1003 
-1018 VKLTATPAEGYTLD
+1018 
-1032 YFTLDGARINGNTFS
+1032 
-1047 MPARNV
+1047 
-1053 EVSAVFTAN
+1053 
-1062 AYSITVVQPTGGT
+1062 
-1075 VSASTTSAAAGTT
+1075 
-1088 IELTATPAEG
+1088 
-1098 YTLDYFTLDGERI
+1098 
-1111 NGDTFSM
+1111 
-1118 PARNVEVSAVFTANA
+1118 
-1133 YSITVVQPTGGTV
+1133 
-1146 SASATS
+1146 
-1152 ATAGTTVKLTATP
+1152 
-1165 AEGYTL
+1165 
-1171 DYFTLDGARIN
+1171 
-1182 GDTFIM
+1182 
-1188 PARNVEV
+1188 
-1195 SAVFTANAYSITV
+1195 
-1208 VQPTGG
+1208 
-1214 TVSASATSATAGTTV
+1214 
-1229 KLTAT
+1229 
-1234 PAEGYTLDYFTLD
+1234 
-1247 GARINGDTFIMPA
+1247 
-1260 RNVEVSAVFTANAYS
+1260 
-1275 ITVVQPTGGTV
+1275 
-1286 SASATSATAG
+1286 
-1296 TTVKLTATPAE
+1296 
-1307 GYTLDYFTLDGARIN
+1307 
-1322 GDTFIMPARN
+1322 
-1332 VEVSAVFT
+1332 
-1340 ANAYSITVVQPAGG
+1340 GG

-1448 SDREADKWH
+1448 SDPEADKWH
-1457 ASGVNGWVA
+1457 ASGINGWVA

-1488 NSNLNTSSWD
+1488 DSNLNTSSWD

-1567 GYPYYLN
+1567 GYPYHLN

>member
-1 MRVNTIKKIIAAILA
+1 MIL
-16 AVLCFGVL
+16 
-24 PSRSFFNTLSAVVKA
+24 N
-39 ANADSLNE
+39 
-47 AYADGTSLMPI
+47 
-58 GPAFT
+58 
-63 VDTLLSWE
+63 
-71 PTNDPDSDYSRS
+71 
-83 VVPLADRYTGFTVND
+83 
-98 YANPD
+98 
-103 AKLMVCS
+103 
-110 LANSKHD
+110 
-117 ATNAQGQESFSSYA
+117 
-131 FNYWQYATSFVYWSG
+131 SFV
-146 SKRGQVVVPTG
+146 
-157 EFTDAAHTN
+157 
-166 GVPVMGTIFFDW
+166 
-178 GGNSSVVE
+178 
-186 NFVRNYR
+186 
-193 SVADKLI
+193 
-200 EVMEYYGF
+200 
-208 DGYFFNE
+208 
-215 ETAVDYTTAGNLR
+215 
-228 SMIAYMRQQRPNML
+228 
-242 IGWYDSIT
+242 
-250 DSGNLSYQ
+250 
-258 DAVNG
+258 
-263 SNSGWVSAGVN
+263 
-274 EFFMNYN
+274 
-281 WTTQDVNTTV
+281 TV
-291 STMQGLG
+291 
-298 KSQYEAF
+298 
-305 AGLDVQQ
+305 
-312 NCMNTNFSSNYLLNN
+312 
-327 NNNKLKLS
+327 
-335 LALYCPN
+335 
-342 STMGLSG
+342 
-349 DGADFHEVE
+349 
-358 RQFYV
+358 
-363 NGGDPRSTSSSGW
+363 
-376 AGMSRFFA
+376 
-384 DHTTIISAPFVTNFN
+384 
-399 SGHGKAFY
+399 
-407 IDGVKSRDAEWSY
+407 
-420 QSVQDV
+420 
-426 MPTWTWIIDSNGQ
+426 
-439 KLSGAYD
+439 
-446 FEDAYNGGS
+446 
-455 SIKFYGSLTANKPN
+455 
-469 NIMLYSTNLDINGST
+469 
-484 NIAVTAKN
+484 
-492 DRGLMKLVAYYGDS
+492 
-506 STSSYANCQKATFAL
+506 
-521 DASSG
+521 
-526 GWTTSN
+526 
-532 VSLASLS
+532 
-539 GKKLYAIGFEI
+539 
-550 GGTSNVSDY
+550 Y

-597 IKWNGNNASTYEIYR
+597 IKWNGNNASSYEIYR

-700 GEPASKAID
+700 GEPAWKAID

-721 NAQSGWMT
+721 NKQSGWMT

-741 RIEHAEYGGEAQNMN
+741 RIEHAQYGGEAQNMN

-768 NWVTAYSTNNNSS
+768 NWVTVYSTNNNSS

-932 NGTVSASATSA
+932 NGSVAASATSA
-943 TAGTTVKLTATPAE
+943 TAGTTVKLTATPAEGYTLDYFTLDGARINGNTFIMPARNVEVSAVFTANAYSITVVQPANGSVAASATSATAGTTVKLTATPAEGYTLDYFTLDGARINGNTFIMPARNVDVSAVFTANAYSITVVQPTGGTVSASATSAAAGTTIELTATPAE

-1003 GTVSASATSATAGTT
+1003 GTVSAS
-1018 VKLTATPAEGYTLD
+1018 
-1032 YFTLDGARINGNTFS
+1032 
-1047 MPARNV
+1047 
-1053 EVSAVFTAN
+1053 
-1062 AYSITVVQPTGGT
+1062 
-1075 VSASTTSAAAGTT
+1075 
-1088 IELTATPAEG
+1088 
-1098 YTLDYFTLDGERI
+1098 
-1111 NGDTFSM
+1111 
-1118 PARNVEVSAVFTANA
+1118 
-1133 YSITVVQPTGGTV
+1133 
-1146 SASATS
+1146 
-1152 ATAGTTVKLTATP
+1152 
-1165 AEGYTL
+1165 
-1171 DYFTLDGARIN
+1171 
-1182 GDTFIM
+1182 
-1188 PARNVEV
+1188 
-1195 SAVFTANAYSITV
+1195 
-1208 VQPTGG
+1208 
-1214 TVSASATSATAGTTV
+1214 
-1229 KLTAT
+1229 
-1234 PAEGYTLDYFTLD
+1234 
-1247 GARINGDTFIMPA
+1247 
-1260 RNVEVSAVFTANAYS
+1260 
-1275 ITVVQPTGGTV
+1275 
-1286 SASATSATAG
+1286 
-1296 TTVKLTATPAE
+1296 
-1307 GYTLDYFTLDGARIN
+1307 
-1322 GDTFIMPARN
+1322 
-1332 VEVSAVFT
+1332 
-1340 ANAYSITVVQPAGG
+1340 
-1354 TVSASKLSAFFG
+1354 KLSAFFG

-1378 YELSHYVVNG
+1378 YELSHYVING
-1388 AANNGGTF
+1388 AANNGSTF

-1448 SDREADKWH
+1448 SDPEADKWH
-1457 ASGVNGWVA
+1457 ASGINGWVA

>member
-16 AVLCFGVL
+16 AVFCFGVL

-166 GVPVMGTIFFDW
+166 GVPVIGTIFFDW

-291 STMQGLG
+291 STMQNLG

-327 NNNKLKLS
+327 SNKLKLS

-376 AGMSRFFA
+376 TGMSRFFA

-426 MPTWTWIIDSNGQ
+426 MPTWTWIVDSNGQ

-597 IKWNGNNASTYEIYR
+597 IKWSGNNASSYEIYR

-645 IEVVPV
+645 VEVVPV

-721 NAQSGWMT
+721 NKQSGWMT

-741 RIEHAEYGGEAQNMN
+741 RIEHAEYGGEAKDMN

-768 NWVTAYSTNNNSS
+768 NWVTVYSTTNNSS

-817 MFETTERN
+817 MFESTERN

-923 YSITVVQPA
+923 YSITVVQPTG
-932 NGTVSASATSA
+932 GTVSASATSA
-943 TAGTTVKLTATPAE
+943 TAGATVKLTATPAE

-968 ARINGDTFIMPARN
+968 ERINGDTFIMPARN

-1003 GTVSASATSATAGTT
+1003 GSVAASA
-1018 VKLTATPAEGYTLD
+1018 
-1032 YFTLDGARINGNTFS
+1032 
-1047 MPARNV
+1047 
-1053 EVSAVFTAN
+1053 
-1062 AYSITVVQPTGGT
+1062 
-1075 VSASTTSAAAGTT
+1075 TSAAAGTT

-1098 YTLDYFTLDGERI
+1098 YTLNYFTLNGERI
-1111 NGDTFSM
+1111 NGDTFIM
-1118 PARNVEVSAVFTANA
+1118 PARNVDVSAVFTANA
-1133 YSITVVQPTGGTV
+1133 YSITVVQPT
-1146 SASATS
+1146 
-1152 ATAGTTVKLTATP
+1152 
-1165 AEGYTL
+1165 
-1171 DYFTLDGARIN
+1171 
-1182 GDTFIM
+1182 
-1188 PARNVEV
+1188 
-1195 SAVFTANAYSITV
+1195 
-1208 VQPTGG
+1208 
-1214 TVSASATSATAGTTV
+1214 
-1229 KLTAT
+1229 
-1234 PAEGYTLDYFTLD
+1234 
-1247 GARINGDTFIMPA
+1247 
-1260 RNVEVSAVFTANAYS
+1260 
-1275 ITVVQPTGGTV
+1275 
-1286 SASATSATAG
+1286 
-1296 TTVKLTATPAE
+1296 
-1307 GYTLDYFTLDGARIN
+1307 
-1322 GDTFIMPARN
+1322 
-1332 VEVSAVFT
+1332 
-1340 ANAYSITVVQPAGG
+1340 GG

-1388 AANNGGTF
+1388 AANNGSSF
-1396 TMPARDVIVTAVF
+1396 TMPAHDVMVTAVF

-1426 YSNKK
+1426 YFNKK

-1488 NSNLNTSSWD
+1488 GSDLNTSSWD

>member
-1 MRVNTIKKIIAAILA
+1 MIL
-16 AVLCFGVL
+16 
-24 PSRSFFNTLSAVVKA
+24 N
-39 ANADSLNE
+39 
-47 AYADGTSLMPI
+47 
-58 GPAFT
+58 
-63 VDTLLSWE
+63 
-71 PTNDPDSDYSRS
+71 
-83 VVPLADRYTGFTVND
+83 
-98 YANPD
+98 
-103 AKLMVCS
+103 
-110 LANSKHD
+110 
-117 ATNAQGQESFSSYA
+117 
-131 FNYWQYATSFVYWSG
+131 SFV
-146 SKRGQVVVPTG
+146 
-157 EFTDAAHTN
+157 
-166 GVPVMGTIFFDW
+166 
-178 GGNSSVVE
+178 
-186 NFVRNYR
+186 
-193 SVADKLI
+193 
-200 EVMEYYGF
+200 
-208 DGYFFNE
+208 
-215 ETAVDYTTAGNLR
+215 AV
-228 SMIAYMRQQRPNML
+228 
-242 IGWYDSIT
+242 
-250 DSGNLSYQ
+250 
-258 DAVNG
+258 
-263 SNSGWVSAGVN
+263 
-274 EFFMNYN
+274 
-281 WTTQDVNTTV
+281 
-291 STMQGLG
+291 
-298 KSQYEAF
+298 
-305 AGLDVQQ
+305 
-312 NCMNTNFSSNYLLNN
+312 
-327 NNNKLKLS
+327 
-335 LALYCPN
+335 
-342 STMGLSG
+342 
-349 DGADFHEVE
+349 
-358 RQFYV
+358 
-363 NGGDPRSTSSSGW
+363 
-376 AGMSRFFA
+376 
-384 DHTTIISAPFVTNFN
+384 
-399 SGHGKAFY
+399 
-407 IDGVKSRDAEWSY
+407 
-420 QSVQDV
+420 
-426 MPTWTWIIDSNGQ
+426 
-439 KLSGAYD
+439 
-446 FEDAYNGGS
+446 
-455 SIKFYGSLTANKPN
+455 
-469 NIMLYSTNLDINGST
+469 
-484 NIAVTAKN
+484 
-492 DRGLMKLVAYYGDS
+492 
-506 STSSYANCQKATFAL
+506 
-521 DASSG
+521 
-526 GWTTSN
+526 
-532 VSLASLS
+532 
-539 GKKLYAIGFEI
+539 
-550 GGTSNVSDY
+550 Y

-597 IKWNGNNASTYEIYR
+597 IKWNGNNASSYEIYR

-700 GEPASKAID
+700 GEPAWKAID

-721 NAQSGWMT
+721 NKQSGWMT

-741 RIEHAEYGGEAQNMN
+741 RIEHAQYGGEAQNMN

-768 NWVTAYSTNNNSS
+768 NWVTVYSTNNNSS

-796 RLYISNS
+796 RLYINNS

-817 MFETTERN
+817 MFESTERE
-825 RTDIV
+825 RSDIV
-830 LMKFASAKNNK
+830 LMKFASAKNNT

-923 YSITVVQPA
+923 YSINVVQPA
-932 NGTVSASATSA
+932 NGSVAASATSA

-968 ARINGDTFIMPARN
+968 ERINGDTFIMPARN

-996 TVVQPTG
+996 TVVQPAG
-1003 GTVSASATSATAGTT
+1003 GTVTAFATSATAGTT

-1032 YFTLDGARINGNTFS
+1032 YFTLDGARINGNTFI

-1062 AYSITVVQPTGGT
+1062 AYSITVVQSTNGM
-1075 VSASTTSAAAGTT
+1075 VSASATSATAGTT

-1111 NGDTFSM
+1111 NGDTFIM
-1118 PARNVEVSAVFTANA
+1118 TARNVEVSAVFTANA
-1133 YSITVVQPTGGTV
+1133 YSITVVQPT
-1146 SASATS
+1146 
-1152 ATAGTTVKLTATP
+1152 
-1165 AEGYTL
+1165 
-1171 DYFTLDGARIN
+1171 
-1182 GDTFIM
+1182 
-1188 PARNVEV
+1188 
-1195 SAVFTANAYSITV
+1195 
-1208 VQPTGG
+1208 
-1214 TVSASATSATAGTTV
+1214 
-1229 KLTAT
+1229 
-1234 PAEGYTLDYFTLD
+1234 
-1247 GARINGDTFIMPA
+1247 
-1260 RNVEVSAVFTANAYS
+1260 
-1275 ITVVQPTGGTV
+1275 
-1286 SASATSATAG
+1286 
-1296 TTVKLTATPAE
+1296 
-1307 GYTLDYFTLDGARIN
+1307 
-1322 GDTFIMPARN
+1322 
-1332 VEVSAVFT
+1332 
-1340 ANAYSITVVQPAGG
+1340 GG

-1448 SDREADKWH
+1448 SDPEADKWH

-1488 NSNLNTSSWD
+1488 DSDLNTSSWD

-1513 NMDRSTQN
+1513 NMDKSTQN

-1539 TADISIDH
+1539 TADISVDH

-1567 GYPYYLN
+1567 GYPYHLN

>member
-1 MRVNTIKKIIAAILA
+1 MIL
-16 AVLCFGVL
+16 
-24 PSRSFFNTLSAVVKA
+24 N
-39 ANADSLNE
+39 
-47 AYADGTSLMPI
+47 
-58 GPAFT
+58 
-63 VDTLLSWE
+63 
-71 PTNDPDSDYSRS
+71 
-83 VVPLADRYTGFTVND
+83 
-98 YANPD
+98 
-103 AKLMVCS
+103 
-110 LANSKHD
+110 
-117 ATNAQGQESFSSYA
+117 
-131 FNYWQYATSFVYWSG
+131 SFV
-146 SKRGQVVVPTG
+146 
-157 EFTDAAHTN
+157 
-166 GVPVMGTIFFDW
+166 
-178 GGNSSVVE
+178 
-186 NFVRNYR
+186 
-193 SVADKLI
+193 
-200 EVMEYYGF
+200 
-208 DGYFFNE
+208 
-215 ETAVDYTTAGNLR
+215 
-228 SMIAYMRQQRPNML
+228 
-242 IGWYDSIT
+242 
-250 DSGNLSYQ
+250 
-258 DAVNG
+258 
-263 SNSGWVSAGVN
+263 
-274 EFFMNYN
+274 
-281 WTTQDVNTTV
+281 TV
-291 STMQGLG
+291 
-298 KSQYEAF
+298 
-305 AGLDVQQ
+305 
-312 NCMNTNFSSNYLLNN
+312 
-327 NNNKLKLS
+327 
-335 LALYCPN
+335 
-342 STMGLSG
+342 
-349 DGADFHEVE
+349 
-358 RQFYV
+358 
-363 NGGDPRSTSSSGW
+363 
-376 AGMSRFFA
+376 
-384 DHTTIISAPFVTNFN
+384 
-399 SGHGKAFY
+399 
-407 IDGVKSRDAEWSY
+407 
-420 QSVQDV
+420 
-426 MPTWTWIIDSNGQ
+426 
-439 KLSGAYD
+439 
-446 FEDAYNGGS
+446 
-455 SIKFYGSLTANKPN
+455 
-469 NIMLYSTNLDINGST
+469 
-484 NIAVTAKN
+484 
-492 DRGLMKLVAYYGDS
+492 
-506 STSSYANCQKATFAL
+506 
-521 DASSG
+521 
-526 GWTTSN
+526 
-532 VSLASLS
+532 
-539 GKKLYAIGFEI
+539 
-550 GGTSNVSDY
+550 Y

-597 IKWNGNNASTYEIYR
+597 IKWNGNNASSYEIYR

-700 GEPASKAID
+700 GEPAWKAID

-721 NAQSGWMT
+721 NKQSGWMT

-741 RIEHAEYGGEAQNMN
+741 RIEHAEYGGEAQDMN

-768 NWVTAYSTNNNSS
+768 NWVTVYSTTNNSS

-796 RLYISNS
+796 RLYIYNS

-817 MFETTERN
+817 MFESTERE
-825 RTDIV
+825 RSDIV

-932 NGTVSASATSA
+932 NGSVAASATSA
-943 TAGTTVKLTATPAE
+943 TAGTTVKLTANPAE

-968 ARINGDTFIMPARN
+968 ERINGDTFIMPARN

-1003 GTVSASATSATAGTT
+1003 GSVA
-1018 VKLTATPAEGYTLD
+1018 
-1032 YFTLDGARINGNTFS
+1032 
-1047 MPARNV
+1047 
-1053 EVSAVFTAN
+1053 
-1062 AYSITVVQPTGGT
+1062 
-1075 VSASTTSAAAGTT
+1075 
-1088 IELTATPAEG
+1088 
-1098 YTLDYFTLDGERI
+1098 
-1111 NGDTFSM
+1111 
-1118 PARNVEVSAVFTANA
+1118 
-1133 YSITVVQPTGGTV
+1133 
-1146 SASATS
+1146 
-1152 ATAGTTVKLTATP
+1152 
-1165 AEGYTL
+1165 
-1171 DYFTLDGARIN
+1171 
-1182 GDTFIM
+1182 
-1188 PARNVEV
+1188 
-1195 SAVFTANAYSITV
+1195 
-1208 VQPTGG
+1208 
-1214 TVSASATSATAGTTV
+1214 
-1229 KLTAT
+1229 
-1234 PAEGYTLDYFTLD
+1234 
-1247 GARINGDTFIMPA
+1247 
-1260 RNVEVSAVFTANAYS
+1260 
-1275 ITVVQPTGGTV
+1275 
-1286 SASATSATAG
+1286 ASATSATAG

-1340 ANAYSITVVQPAGG
+1340 ANAYSITVVQPANG

-1448 SDREADKWH
+1448 SDPEADKWH
-1457 ASGVNGWVA
+1457 ASGINGWVA

-1488 NSNLNTSSWD
+1488 ASNLNTSSWD

>member
-16 AVLCFGVL
+16 AVFCFGVL
-24 PSRSFFNTLSAVVKA
+24 PSRSFFNALSAVVKA

-178 GGNSSVVE
+178 NGDSSVVE

-215 ETAVDYTTAGNLR
+215 ETGVDYTTAGNLR

-263 SNSGWVSAGVN
+263 YNSGWVSAGVN

-291 STMQGLG
+291 STMQNLG

-312 NCMNTNFSSNYLLNN
+312 NCMNTYFSSNYLLNN
-327 NNNKLKLS
+327 SNKLKLS

-526 GWTTSN
+526 GWATSN
-532 VSLASLS
+532 VSLTSLS

-597 IKWNGNNASTYEIYR
+597 IKWNGNNASSYEIYR
-612 LNADGT
+612 LNANGT

-645 IEVVPV
+645 VEVVPV

-666 WPYENGDTEK
+666 WLYENGDTEK

-700 GEPASKAID
+700 GEPAWKAID

-721 NAQSGWMT
+721 NARSGWMT

-768 NWVTAYSTNNNSS
+768 NWVTVYSTNSNSS

-903 KQEESI
+903 VQEESI

-923 YSITVVQPA
+923 YSINVVQPA
-932 NGTVSASATSA
+932 NGSVAASATSA
-943 TAGTTVKLTATPAE
+943 AAGTTIELTATPAE

-1003 GTVSASATSATAGTT
+1003 GTVSDSATSAT
-1018 VKLTATPAEGYTLD
+1018 
-1032 YFTLDGARINGNTFS
+1032 
-1047 MPARNV
+1047 
-1053 EVSAVFTAN
+1053 
-1062 AYSITVVQPTGGT
+1062 
-1075 VSASTTSAAAGTT
+1075 AGTT

-1111 NGDTFSM
+1111 NG
-1118 PARNVEVSAVFTANA
+1118 N
-1133 YSITVVQPTGGTV
+1133 
-1146 SASATS
+1146 
-1152 ATAGTTVKLTATP
+1152 
-1165 AEGYTL
+1165 
-1171 DYFTLDGARIN
+1171 
-1182 GDTFIM
+1182 TFIM

-1195 SAVFTANAYSITV
+1195 SAVFTANV
-1208 VQPTGG
+1208 
-1214 TVSASATSATAGTTV
+1214 
-1229 KLTAT
+1229 
-1234 PAEGYTLDYFTLD
+1234 
-1247 GARINGDTFIMPA
+1247 
-1260 RNVEVSAVFTANAYS
+1260 
-1275 ITVVQPTGGTV
+1275 
-1286 SASATSATAG
+1286 
-1296 TTVKLTATPAE
+1296 
-1307 GYTLDYFTLDGARIN
+1307 
-1322 GDTFIMPARN
+1322 
-1332 VEVSAVFT
+1332 
-1340 ANAYSITVVQPAGG
+1340 YSITVVQPAGG

-1448 SDREADKWH
+1448 SDPEADKWH
-1457 ASGVNGWVA
+1457 ASGINGWVA

-1488 NSNLNTSSWD
+1488 GSDLNTSSWD

-1539 TADISIDH
+1539 TADISVDH

>member
-1 MRVNTIKKIIAAILA
+1 
-16 AVLCFGVL
+16 
-24 PSRSFFNTLSAVVKA
+24 
-39 ANADSLNE
+39 
-47 AYADGTSLMPI
+47 
-58 GPAFT
+58 
-63 VDTLLSWE
+63 
-71 PTNDPDSDYSRS
+71 
-83 VVPLADRYTGFTVND
+83 
-98 YANPD
+98 
-103 AKLMVCS
+103 
-110 LANSKHD
+110 
-117 ATNAQGQESFSSYA
+117 
-131 FNYWQYATSFVYWSG
+131 
-146 SKRGQVVVPTG
+146 
-157 EFTDAAHTN
+157 
-166 GVPVMGTIFFDW
+166 
-178 GGNSSVVE
+178 
-186 NFVRNYR
+186 
-193 SVADKLI
+193 
-200 EVMEYYGF
+200 
-208 DGYFFNE
+208 
-215 ETAVDYTTAGNLR
+215 
-228 SMIAYMRQQRPNML
+228 
-242 IGWYDSIT
+242 
-250 DSGNLSYQ
+250 
-258 DAVNG
+258 
-263 SNSGWVSAGVN
+263 
-274 EFFMNYN
+274 
-281 WTTQDVNTTV
+281 
-291 STMQGLG
+291 
-298 KSQYEAF
+298 
-305 AGLDVQQ
+305 
-312 NCMNTNFSSNYLLNN
+312 
-327 NNNKLKLS
+327 
-335 LALYCPN
+335 
-342 STMGLSG
+342 
-349 DGADFHEVE
+349 
-358 RQFYV
+358 
-363 NGGDPRSTSSSGW
+363 
-376 AGMSRFFA
+376 
-384 DHTTIISAPFVTNFN
+384 
-399 SGHGKAFY
+399 
-407 IDGVKSRDAEWSY
+407 
-420 QSVQDV
+420 
-426 MPTWTWIIDSNGQ
+426 
-439 KLSGAYD
+439 
-446 FEDAYNGGS
+446 
-455 SIKFYGSLTANKPN
+455 
-469 NIMLYSTNLDINGST
+469 
-484 NIAVTAKN
+484 
-492 DRGLMKLVAYYGDS
+492 
-506 STSSYANCQKATFAL
+506 
-521 DASSG
+521 
-526 GWTTSN
+526 
-532 VSLASLS
+532 
-539 GKKLYAIGFEI
+539 
-550 GGTSNVSDY
+550 
-559 QVNIGRLAVT
+559 
-569 DSEAAAASASNARL
+569 
-583 EEIIYLDAYTAEAR
+583 
-597 IKWNGNNASTYEIYR
+597 
-612 LNADGT
+612 
-618 RTLIMETPNTAY
+618 METPNTAY

-700 GEPASKAID
+700 GEPAWKAID

-721 NAQSGWMT
+721 NKQSGWMT

-741 RIEHAEYGGEAQNMN
+741 RIEHAEYGGESQDMN

-768 NWVTAYSTNNNSS
+768 NWVTVYSTNNNSS

-923 YSITVVQPA
+923 YSINVVQPA

-943 TAGTTVKLTATPAE
+943 TAGTTVKLTANPAE

-968 ARINGDTFIMPARN
+968 ERINGDTFIMPARN
-982 VEVSAVFTANAYSI
+982 VDVSAVFTANAYSI

-1032 YFTLDGARINGNTFS
+1032 YFTLDG
-1047 MPARNV
+1047 
-1053 EVSAVFTAN
+1053 
-1062 AYSITVVQPTGGT
+1062 
-1075 VSASTTSAAAGTT
+1075 
-1088 IELTATPAEG
+1088 
-1098 YTLDYFTLDGERI
+1098 ERI
-1111 NGDTFSM
+1111 NGDTFIM
-1118 PARNVEVSAVFTANA
+1118 PARNVDVSAVFTANA

-1171 DYFTLDGARIN
+1171 DYFTLDGERIN

-1188 PARNVEV
+1188 PARNVDV

-1247 GARINGDTFIMPA
+1247 GERINGDTFIMPA
-1260 RNVEVSAVFTANAYS
+1260 RNVDVSAVFTANAYS
-1275 ITVVQPTGGTV
+1275 ITVVQPT
-1286 SASATSATAG
+1286 
-1296 TTVKLTATPAE
+1296 
-1307 GYTLDYFTLDGARIN
+1307 
-1322 GDTFIMPARN
+1322 
-1332 VEVSAVFT
+1332 
-1340 ANAYSITVVQPAGG
+1340 GG

-1457 ASGVNGWVA
+1457 ASGINGWVA

-1478 KIYHAGSAGE
+1478 KIYHAGFAGE
-1488 NSNLNTSSWD
+1488 GSDLNTSSWD

-1567 GYPYYLN
+1567 GYPYHLN

>member
-1 MRVNTIKKIIAAILA
+1 MIL
-16 AVLCFGVL
+16 
-24 PSRSFFNTLSAVVKA
+24 N
-39 ANADSLNE
+39 
-47 AYADGTSLMPI
+47 
-58 GPAFT
+58 
-63 VDTLLSWE
+63 
-71 PTNDPDSDYSRS
+71 
-83 VVPLADRYTGFTVND
+83 
-98 YANPD
+98 
-103 AKLMVCS
+103 
-110 LANSKHD
+110 
-117 ATNAQGQESFSSYA
+117 
-131 FNYWQYATSFVYWSG
+131 SFV
-146 SKRGQVVVPTG
+146 
-157 EFTDAAHTN
+157 
-166 GVPVMGTIFFDW
+166 
-178 GGNSSVVE
+178 
-186 NFVRNYR
+186 
-193 SVADKLI
+193 
-200 EVMEYYGF
+200 
-208 DGYFFNE
+208 
-215 ETAVDYTTAGNLR
+215 
-228 SMIAYMRQQRPNML
+228 
-242 IGWYDSIT
+242 
-250 DSGNLSYQ
+250 
-258 DAVNG
+258 
-263 SNSGWVSAGVN
+263 
-274 EFFMNYN
+274 
-281 WTTQDVNTTV
+281 TV
-291 STMQGLG
+291 
-298 KSQYEAF
+298 
-305 AGLDVQQ
+305 
-312 NCMNTNFSSNYLLNN
+312 
-327 NNNKLKLS
+327 
-335 LALYCPN
+335 
-342 STMGLSG
+342 
-349 DGADFHEVE
+349 
-358 RQFYV
+358 
-363 NGGDPRSTSSSGW
+363 
-376 AGMSRFFA
+376 
-384 DHTTIISAPFVTNFN
+384 
-399 SGHGKAFY
+399 
-407 IDGVKSRDAEWSY
+407 
-420 QSVQDV
+420 
-426 MPTWTWIIDSNGQ
+426 
-439 KLSGAYD
+439 
-446 FEDAYNGGS
+446 
-455 SIKFYGSLTANKPN
+455 
-469 NIMLYSTNLDINGST
+469 
-484 NIAVTAKN
+484 
-492 DRGLMKLVAYYGDS
+492 
-506 STSSYANCQKATFAL
+506 
-521 DASSG
+521 
-526 GWTTSN
+526 
-532 VSLASLS
+532 
-539 GKKLYAIGFEI
+539 
-550 GGTSNVSDY
+550 Y

-645 IEVVPV
+645 VEVVPV

-666 WPYENGDTEK
+666 WPYENGDTER

-700 GEPASKAID
+700 GEPAWKAID

-721 NAQSGWMT
+721 NKQSGWMT

-741 RIEHAEYGGEAQNMN
+741 RIEHAEYGGESQDMN

-768 NWVTAYSTNNNSS
+768 NWVTVYSTNNNSS

-796 RLYISNS
+796 RLYINNS

-854 GSTVRLYLRDANG
+854 GGTVRLYLRDANG

-923 YSITVVQPA
+923 YSINVVQPA
-932 NGTVSASATSA
+932 NGSVAASATSA

-968 ARINGDTFIMPARN
+968 ARINGNTFIMPARN

-1032 YFTLDGARINGNTFS
+1032 YFTLDGARINGNTF
-1047 MPARNV
+1047 
-1053 EVSAVFTAN
+1053 
-1062 AYSITVVQPTGGT
+1062 
-1075 VSASTTSAAAGTT
+1075 
-1088 IELTATPAEG
+1088 
-1098 YTLDYFTLDGERI
+1098 
-1111 NGDTFSM
+1111 
-1118 PARNVEVSAVFTANA
+1118 
-1133 YSITVVQPTGGTV
+1133 
-1146 SASATS
+1146 
-1152 ATAGTTVKLTATP
+1152 
-1165 AEGYTL
+1165 
-1171 DYFTLDGARIN
+1171 
-1182 GDTFIM
+1182 IM

-1208 VQPTGG
+1208 VQPT
-1214 TVSASATSATAGTTV
+1214 
-1229 KLTAT
+1229 
-1234 PAEGYTLDYFTLD
+1234 
-1247 GARINGDTFIMPA
+1247 
-1260 RNVEVSAVFTANAYS
+1260 
-1275 ITVVQPTGGTV
+1275 
-1286 SASATSATAG
+1286 
-1296 TTVKLTATPAE
+1296 
-1307 GYTLDYFTLDGARIN
+1307 
-1322 GDTFIMPARN
+1322 
-1332 VEVSAVFT
+1332 
-1340 ANAYSITVVQPAGG
+1340 GG

-1448 SDREADKWH
+1448 SDPEADKWH
-1457 ASGVNGWVA
+1457 ASGINGWVA

-1488 NSNLNTSSWD
+1488 DSNLNTSSWD

-1539 TADISIDH
+1539 TADISVDH

-1567 GYPYYLN
+1567 GYPYHLN

>member
-1 MRVNTIKKIIAAILA
+1 MIL
-16 AVLCFGVL
+16 
-24 PSRSFFNTLSAVVKA
+24 N
-39 ANADSLNE
+39 
-47 AYADGTSLMPI
+47 
-58 GPAFT
+58 
-63 VDTLLSWE
+63 
-71 PTNDPDSDYSRS
+71 
-83 VVPLADRYTGFTVND
+83 
-98 YANPD
+98 
-103 AKLMVCS
+103 
-110 LANSKHD
+110 
-117 ATNAQGQESFSSYA
+117 
-131 FNYWQYATSFVYWSG
+131 SFV
-146 SKRGQVVVPTG
+146 
-157 EFTDAAHTN
+157 
-166 GVPVMGTIFFDW
+166 
-178 GGNSSVVE
+178 
-186 NFVRNYR
+186 
-193 SVADKLI
+193 
-200 EVMEYYGF
+200 
-208 DGYFFNE
+208 
-215 ETAVDYTTAGNLR
+215 
-228 SMIAYMRQQRPNML
+228 
-242 IGWYDSIT
+242 
-250 DSGNLSYQ
+250 
-258 DAVNG
+258 
-263 SNSGWVSAGVN
+263 
-274 EFFMNYN
+274 
-281 WTTQDVNTTV
+281 TV
-291 STMQGLG
+291 
-298 KSQYEAF
+298 
-305 AGLDVQQ
+305 
-312 NCMNTNFSSNYLLNN
+312 
-327 NNNKLKLS
+327 
-335 LALYCPN
+335 
-342 STMGLSG
+342 
-349 DGADFHEVE
+349 
-358 RQFYV
+358 
-363 NGGDPRSTSSSGW
+363 
-376 AGMSRFFA
+376 
-384 DHTTIISAPFVTNFN
+384 
-399 SGHGKAFY
+399 
-407 IDGVKSRDAEWSY
+407 
-420 QSVQDV
+420 
-426 MPTWTWIIDSNGQ
+426 
-439 KLSGAYD
+439 
-446 FEDAYNGGS
+446 
-455 SIKFYGSLTANKPN
+455 
-469 NIMLYSTNLDINGST
+469 
-484 NIAVTAKN
+484 
-492 DRGLMKLVAYYGDS
+492 
-506 STSSYANCQKATFAL
+506 
-521 DASSG
+521 
-526 GWTTSN
+526 
-532 VSLASLS
+532 
-539 GKKLYAIGFEI
+539 
-550 GGTSNVSDY
+550 Y

-597 IKWNGNNASTYEIYR
+597 IKWNGNNASSYEIYR

-700 GEPASKAID
+700 GEPAWKAID

-721 NAQSGWMT
+721 NARSGWMT

-741 RIEHAEYGGEAQNMN
+741 RIEHAQYGGEAQNMN

-768 NWVTAYSTNNNSS
+768 NWVTVYSTNNNSS

-923 YSITVVQPA
+923 YSINVVQPA
-932 NGTVSASATSA
+932 NGSVAASATSA
-943 TAGTTVKLTATPAE
+943 TAGTTVK
-957 GYTLDYFTLDG
+957 
-968 ARINGDTFIMPARN
+968 
-982 VEVSAVFTANAYSI
+982 
-996 TVVQPTG
+996 
-1003 GTVSASATSATAGTT
+1003 
-1018 VKLTATPAEGYTLD
+1018 
-1032 YFTLDGARINGNTFS
+1032 
-1047 MPARNV
+1047 
-1053 EVSAVFTAN
+1053 
-1062 AYSITVVQPTGGT
+1062 
-1075 VSASTTSAAAGTT
+1075 
-1088 IELTATPAEG
+1088 LTATPAEG

-1182 GDTFIM
+1182 GNTFIM

-1214 TVSASATSATAGTTV
+1214 TVSASATSATAGTTIE
-1229 KLTAT
+1229 LTAT

-1247 GARINGDTFIMPA
+1247 GERINGNTFSMPA

-1275 ITVVQPTGGTV
+1275 ITVVQPT
-1286 SASATSATAG
+1286 
-1296 TTVKLTATPAE
+1296 
-1307 GYTLDYFTLDGARIN
+1307 
-1322 GDTFIMPARN
+1322 
-1332 VEVSAVFT
+1332 
-1340 ANAYSITVVQPAGG
+1340 GG

-1388 AANNGGTF
+1388 AANNGSSF
-1396 TMPARDVIVTAVF
+1396 TMPAHDVMVTAVF

-1426 YSNKK
+1426 YFNKK

-1488 NSNLNTSSWD
+1488 SSNLNTSSWD

-1567 GYPYYLN
+1567 GYPYHLN

>member
-228 SMIAYMRQQRPNML
+228 SMIAYMRQQKPNML

-291 STMQGLG
+291 STMQNLG

-312 NCMNTNFSSNYLLNN
+312 NCMNTYFSSNYLLNN
-327 NNNKLKLS
+327 SNKLKLS

-484 NIAVTAKN
+484 NIAVTSKN

-506 STSSYANCQKATFAL
+506 STSSYANCQKAAFAL

-597 IKWNGNNASTYEIYR
+597 IKWNGNNASSYEIYR

-645 IEVVPV
+645 VEVVPV

-666 WPYENGDTEK
+666 WLYENGDTEK

-700 GEPASKAID
+700 GEPAWKAID

-721 NAQSGWMT
+721 NARSGWMT

-741 RIEHAEYGGEAQNMN
+741 RIEHAEYGGEAQDMN

-768 NWVTAYSTNNNSS
+768 NWVTVYSTNSNSS
-781 AVTDELITPVTAQEW
+781 DVTDELITPVTAQEW

-841 GASDTFSLTHAPT
+841 GASDTFSLTNAPT

-923 YSITVVQPA
+923 YSINVVQPA
-932 NGTVSASATSA
+932 NGSVAASATSA

-968 ARINGDTFIMPARN
+968 ERINGDTFIMPARN

-996 TVVQPTG
+996 TVVQPAN
-1003 GTVSASATSATAGTT
+1003 GTVSASATSAT
-1018 VKLTATPAEGYTLD
+1018 
-1032 YFTLDGARINGNTFS
+1032 
-1047 MPARNV
+1047 
-1053 EVSAVFTAN
+1053 
-1062 AYSITVVQPTGGT
+1062 
-1075 VSASTTSAAAGTT
+1075 AGTT

-1111 NGDTFSM
+1111 NGHTFSM

-1171 DYFTLDGARIN
+1171 DYFTLDGERIN

-1208 VQPTGG
+1208 VQPT
-1214 TVSASATSATAGTTV
+1214 
-1229 KLTAT
+1229 
-1234 PAEGYTLDYFTLD
+1234 
-1247 GARINGDTFIMPA
+1247 
-1260 RNVEVSAVFTANAYS
+1260 
-1275 ITVVQPTGGTV
+1275 
-1286 SASATSATAG
+1286 
-1296 TTVKLTATPAE
+1296 
-1307 GYTLDYFTLDGARIN
+1307 
-1322 GDTFIMPARN
+1322 
-1332 VEVSAVFT
+1332 
-1340 ANAYSITVVQPAGG
+1340 GG

-1420 LNATIY
+1420 LNATVY

-1448 SDREADKWH
+1448 SDPEADKWH

-1478 KIYHAGSAGE
+1478 KIYHAGFAGE
-1488 NSNLNTSSWD
+1488 GSDLNTSSWD

-1558 INMRKTNQT
+1558 INMRTTNQT
-1567 GYPYYLN
+1567 GYPYHLN

>member
-16 AVLCFGVL
+16 AVFCFGVL

-215 ETAVDYTTAGNLR
+215 ETGVDYTTAGNLR

-327 NNNKLKLS
+327 SNKLKLS

-597 IKWNGNNASTYEIYR
+597 IKWNGNNASSYEIYR

-700 GEPASKAID
+700 GEPAWKAID

-721 NAQSGWMT
+721 NKQSGWMT

-741 RIEHAEYGGEAQNMN
+741 RIEHAQYGGEAQNMN

-768 NWVTAYSTNNNSS
+768 NWVTVYSTNNNSS

-923 YSITVVQPA
+923 YSINVVQPA
-932 NGTVSASATSA
+932 NGSVAASATSA

-968 ARINGDTFIMPARN
+968 
-982 VEVSAVFTANAYSI
+982 E
-996 TVVQPTG
+996 
-1003 GTVSASATSATAGTT
+1003 
-1018 VKLTATPAEGYTLD
+1018 
-1032 YFTLDGARINGNTFS
+1032 
-1047 MPARNV
+1047 
-1053 EVSAVFTAN
+1053 
-1062 AYSITVVQPTGGT
+1062 
-1075 VSASTTSAAAGTT
+1075 
-1088 IELTATPAEG
+1088 
-1098 YTLDYFTLDGERI
+1098 
-1111 NGDTFSM
+1111 
-1118 PARNVEVSAVFTANA
+1118 
-1133 YSITVVQPTGGTV
+1133 
-1146 SASATS
+1146 
-1152 ATAGTTVKLTATP
+1152 
-1165 AEGYTL
+1165 
-1171 DYFTLDGARIN
+1171 RIN

-1247 GARINGDTFIMPA
+1247 GARINGDTFSMPA
-1260 RNVEVSAVFTANAYS
+1260 RNVDVSAVFTANAYS
-1275 ITVVQPTGGTV
+1275 INVVQPANGMV

-1296 TTVKLTATPAE
+1296 TTVKLTASPAE
-1307 GYTLDYFTLDGARIN
+1307 GYTLDYFTLDGERIN

-1340 ANAYSITVVQPAGG
+1340 ANAYSITVVQPTGG
-1354 TVSASKLSAFFG
+1354 KVSASKLSAFFG
-1366 EAVELTAVPDEG
+1366 ETVDLTAVPDEG

-1388 AANNGGTF
+1388 AANNGSSF

-1426 YSNKK
+1426 YFNKK

-1488 NSNLNTSSWD
+1488 DSNLNTSSWD

-1539 TADISIDH
+1539 TADISVDH

-1567 GYPYYLN
+1567 GYPYHLN

>member
-215 ETAVDYTTAGNLR
+215 ETAVNYTTAGNLR

-291 STMQGLG
+291 STMQNLG

-312 NCMNTNFSSNYLLNN
+312 NCMNTYFSSNYLLNN
-327 NNNKLKLS
+327 SNKLKLS

-492 DRGLMKLVAYYGDS
+492 DRELMKLVAYYGDS
-506 STSSYANCQKATFAL
+506 STSSYANCEKATFAL

-597 IKWNGNNASTYEIYR
+597 IKWNGNNASSYEIYR

-700 GEPASKAID
+700 GEPAWKAID

-721 NAQSGWMT
+721 NARSGWMT

-741 RIEHAEYGGEAQNMN
+741 RIEHAEYGGEAQDMN

-768 NWVTAYSTNNNSS
+768 NWVTVYSTTNNSS

-796 RLYISNS
+796 GLYISNS

-903 KQEESI
+903 VQEESI

-923 YSITVVQPA
+923 YSINVVQPA
-932 NGTVSASATSA
+932 NGSVAASA
-943 TAGTTVKLTATPAE
+943 
-957 GYTLDYFTLDG
+957 
-968 ARINGDTFIMPARN
+968 
-982 VEVSAVFTANAYSI
+982 
-996 TVVQPTG
+996 
-1003 GTVSASATSATAGTT
+1003 
-1018 VKLTATPAEGYTLD
+1018 
-1032 YFTLDGARINGNTFS
+1032 
-1047 MPARNV
+1047 
-1053 EVSAVFTAN
+1053 
-1062 AYSITVVQPTGGT
+1062 
-1075 VSASTTSAAAGTT
+1075 TSAAAGTI
-1088 IELTATPAEG
+1088 IELAATPAEG
-1098 YTLDYFTLDGERI
+1098 YTLDYFTLDGE
-1111 NGDTFSM
+1111 
-1118 PARNVEVSAVFTANA
+1118 
-1133 YSITVVQPTGGTV
+1133 
-1146 SASATS
+1146 
-1152 ATAGTTVKLTATP
+1152 
-1165 AEGYTL
+1165 
-1171 DYFTLDGARIN
+1171 
-1182 GDTFIM
+1182 
-1188 PARNVEV
+1188 
-1195 SAVFTANAYSITV
+1195 
-1208 VQPTGG
+1208 
-1214 TVSASATSATAGTTV
+1214 
-1229 KLTAT
+1229 
-1234 PAEGYTLDYFTLD
+1234 
-1247 GARINGDTFIMPA
+1247 
-1260 RNVEVSAVFTANAYS
+1260 
-1275 ITVVQPTGGTV
+1275 
-1286 SASATSATAG
+1286 
-1296 TTVKLTATPAE
+1296 
-1307 GYTLDYFTLDGARIN
+1307 RIN

-1340 ANAYSITVVQPAGG
+1340 ANAYSITVVQPAGGTVSASATSAAAGTTVKLTATPAEGYTLDYFTLDGERINGNTFSMPARNVEVSAVFTANAYSITVVQPANG

-1448 SDREADKWH
+1448 SDLEADKWH
-1457 ASGVNGWVA
+1457 ASGINGWVA

-1488 NSNLNTSSWD
+1488 GSDLNTSSWD

-1567 GYPYYLN
+1567 GYPYHLN

>member
-1 MRVNTIKKIIAAILA
+1 MIL
-16 AVLCFGVL
+16 
-24 PSRSFFNTLSAVVKA
+24 N
-39 ANADSLNE
+39 
-47 AYADGTSLMPI
+47 
-58 GPAFT
+58 
-63 VDTLLSWE
+63 
-71 PTNDPDSDYSRS
+71 
-83 VVPLADRYTGFTVND
+83 
-98 YANPD
+98 
-103 AKLMVCS
+103 
-110 LANSKHD
+110 
-117 ATNAQGQESFSSYA
+117 
-131 FNYWQYATSFVYWSG
+131 SFV
-146 SKRGQVVVPTG
+146 
-157 EFTDAAHTN
+157 
-166 GVPVMGTIFFDW
+166 
-178 GGNSSVVE
+178 
-186 NFVRNYR
+186 
-193 SVADKLI
+193 
-200 EVMEYYGF
+200 
-208 DGYFFNE
+208 
-215 ETAVDYTTAGNLR
+215 
-228 SMIAYMRQQRPNML
+228 
-242 IGWYDSIT
+242 
-250 DSGNLSYQ
+250 
-258 DAVNG
+258 
-263 SNSGWVSAGVN
+263 
-274 EFFMNYN
+274 
-281 WTTQDVNTTV
+281 TV
-291 STMQGLG
+291 
-298 KSQYEAF
+298 
-305 AGLDVQQ
+305 
-312 NCMNTNFSSNYLLNN
+312 
-327 NNNKLKLS
+327 
-335 LALYCPN
+335 
-342 STMGLSG
+342 
-349 DGADFHEVE
+349 
-358 RQFYV
+358 
-363 NGGDPRSTSSSGW
+363 
-376 AGMSRFFA
+376 
-384 DHTTIISAPFVTNFN
+384 
-399 SGHGKAFY
+399 
-407 IDGVKSRDAEWSY
+407 
-420 QSVQDV
+420 
-426 MPTWTWIIDSNGQ
+426 
-439 KLSGAYD
+439 
-446 FEDAYNGGS
+446 
-455 SIKFYGSLTANKPN
+455 
-469 NIMLYSTNLDINGST
+469 
-484 NIAVTAKN
+484 
-492 DRGLMKLVAYYGDS
+492 
-506 STSSYANCQKATFAL
+506 
-521 DASSG
+521 
-526 GWTTSN
+526 
-532 VSLASLS
+532 
-539 GKKLYAIGFEI
+539 
-550 GGTSNVSDY
+550 Y

-597 IKWNGNNASTYEIYR
+597 IKWNGNNASSYEIYR

-700 GEPASKAID
+700 GEPAWKAID

-721 NAQSGWMT
+721 NKQSGWMT

-741 RIEHAEYGGEAQNMN
+741 RIEHAEYGGEAQDMN

-768 NWVTAYSTNNNSS
+768 NWVTVYSTTNNSS

-796 RLYISNS
+796 RLYIYNS

-817 MFETTERN
+817 MFESTERE
-825 RTDIV
+825 RSDIV

-932 NGTVSASATSA
+932 NGSVAASATSATAGTTVKLTANPAEGYTLDYFTLDGERINGDTFIMPARNVEVSAVFTANAYSITVVQPTGGSVAASATSA

-996 TVVQPTG
+996 TVVQPTNG
-1003 GTVSASATSATAGTT
+1003 MVAASATSATAGTT
-1018 VKLTATPAEGYTLD
+1018 VELTASPAEGYTLD
-1032 YFTLDGARINGNTFS
+1032 YFTLDGERINGNTFS

-1075 VSASTTSAAAGTT
+1075 VSASATSAAAGAT

-1098 YTLDYFTLDGERI
+1098 YTLDYFTLDGE
-1111 NGDTFSM
+1111 
-1118 PARNVEVSAVFTANA
+1118 
-1133 YSITVVQPTGGTV
+1133 
-1146 SASATS
+1146 
-1152 ATAGTTVKLTATP
+1152 
-1165 AEGYTL
+1165 
-1171 DYFTLDGARIN
+1171 
-1182 GDTFIM
+1182 
-1188 PARNVEV
+1188 
-1195 SAVFTANAYSITV
+1195 
-1208 VQPTGG
+1208 
-1214 TVSASATSATAGTTV
+1214 
-1229 KLTAT
+1229 
-1234 PAEGYTLDYFTLD
+1234 
-1247 GARINGDTFIMPA
+1247 
-1260 RNVEVSAVFTANAYS
+1260 
-1275 ITVVQPTGGTV
+1275 
-1286 SASATSATAG
+1286 
-1296 TTVKLTATPAE
+1296 
-1307 GYTLDYFTLDGARIN
+1307 RIN

-1340 ANAYSITVVQPAGG
+1340 ANAYSITVVQPANG

-1448 SDREADKWH
+1448 SDPEADKWH
-1457 ASGVNGWVA
+1457 ASGINGWVA

-1488 NSNLNTSSWD
+1488 ASNLNTSSWD

>member
-16 AVLCFGVL
+16 AVFCFGVL

-228 SMIAYMRQQRPNML
+228 SMIAYMRQKRPDML

-291 STMQGLG
+291 STMQNLG

-327 NNNKLKLS
+327 SNKLKLS

-363 NGGDPRSTSSSGW
+363 NGGDPRNTSSSGW

-384 DHTTIISAPFVTNFN
+384 DHTTIISAPFVTNCN

-526 GWTTSN
+526 SWTTSN

-700 GEPASKAID
+700 GEPAWKAID

-721 NAQSGWMT
+721 NKQSGWMT

-741 RIEHAEYGGEAQNMN
+741 RIEHAEYGGEAQDMN

-768 NWVTAYSTNNNSS
+768 NWVTVYSTNNNSS

-796 RLYISNS
+796 RLYINNS

-923 YSITVVQPA
+923 YSINVVQPA
-932 NGTVSASATSA
+932 NGSVAASATSA
-943 TAGTTVKLTATPAE
+943 TAGTTVKLTANPAE

-1003 GTVSASATSATAGTT
+1003 GSVAASATSATAGTT
-1018 VKLTATPAEGYTLD
+1018 VELTANPAEGYTLD
-1032 YFTLDGARINGNTFS
+1032 YFTLDGARINGN
-1047 MPARNV
+1047 
-1053 EVSAVFTAN
+1053 
-1062 AYSITVVQPTGGT
+1062 
-1075 VSASTTSAAAGTT
+1075 
-1088 IELTATPAEG
+1088 
-1098 YTLDYFTLDGERI
+1098 
-1111 NGDTFSM
+1111 
-1118 PARNVEVSAVFTANA
+1118 
-1133 YSITVVQPTGGTV
+1133 
-1146 SASATS
+1146 
-1152 ATAGTTVKLTATP
+1152 
-1165 AEGYTL
+1165 
-1171 DYFTLDGARIN
+1171 
-1182 GDTFIM
+1182 TFIM

-1208 VQPTGG
+1208 VQPT
-1214 TVSASATSATAGTTV
+1214 
-1229 KLTAT
+1229 
-1234 PAEGYTLDYFTLD
+1234 
-1247 GARINGDTFIMPA
+1247 
-1260 RNVEVSAVFTANAYS
+1260 
-1275 ITVVQPTGGTV
+1275 
-1286 SASATSATAG
+1286 
-1296 TTVKLTATPAE
+1296 
-1307 GYTLDYFTLDGARIN
+1307 
-1322 GDTFIMPARN
+1322 
-1332 VEVSAVFT
+1332 
-1340 ANAYSITVVQPAGG
+1340 GG

-1388 AANNGGTF
+1388 AANSGGTF

-1426 YSNKK
+1426 YFNKK

-1448 SDREADKWH
+1448 SDPEADKWH

-1478 KIYHAGSAGE
+1478 KIYHAGSADE
-1488 NSNLNTSSWD
+1488 DSNLNTSSWD

-1539 TADISIDH
+1539 TADISVDH

-1567 GYPYYLN
+1567 GYPYHLN